1 VQQVS
6 TTLNLR
12 LAKTHNSLSYKL
24 CYQYFSKEIILTLI
38 KFLNKIV
45 IHHPKK
51 ILGLTVLLGILAF
64 PSLFYIQNDPSPHL
78 LPVSHPVRQA
88 MEQLREDYT
97 GTNPGVFIMLEAED
111 TIFKTST
118 LERIQR
124 LTEAIENLSL
134 LSQEDLTGL
143 RQLATEF
150 PAESREW
157 LQKIMPAEIRGLDDM
172 FWMEFAE
179 IRESLEEDSL
189 WLPGWDALI
198 NNIEI
203 RSAPVVDVLSMSN
216 TDNIIGTLEGLD
228 ISPLYEE
235 APETPAE
242 IKSLRSQVLA
252 NELFRNYLYSEDGKH
267 TGIFVELATDEDDS
281 ENLYAIYQA
290 LERVFE
296 ENPGEDVHYIAGFP
310 IIAATL
316 RTVIDQDTK
325 KFFPFVALLTVFFL
339 WLTFRRLIG
348 VAVPMLVVGFSILF
362 TLAIMVIF
370 EVPLNSIT
378 SALPVFLISIGVA
391 DGIHMFSEYRDN
403 RLEGQPREK
412 AVSLMLEKLALPIT
426 MTSITTAVGF
436 FSLTISDIVPI
447 LTFGIFVAIGT
458 LFAMVLSL
466 LFIPALLMVLPE
478 KKTESEDN
486 SSTNAAK
493 SRGVHQ
499 ENFMDRLFQKF
510 LEGLTAWVLRNAKLI
525 LLGALIISGFSVYG
539 LLQLNVESNLESYF
553 KADAPFVV
561 ANKAMEKMS
570 GSRTINIVIKINKEG
585 EPWKNPEN
593 LKLVEDFQIFL
604 STDQKVKRTFSL
616 VDLIKRISYAFNEN
630 RADFNRLP
638 QAVEFLESE
647 ETFEENGQSVKRSVK
662 REVSGR
668 DLVAQYLVLY
678 ENSGGDVLS
687 DVINSEYRNLN
698 LSVNISS
705 DSTSEEEKLLL
716 RIDEYA
722 AQHFPPEFSMISAGM
737 VPINVAT
744 SVEVVS
750 SQILSLCGSLLAVLL
765 MLVLIFRSFYRG
777 VIGMIPLAFTVLV
790 NFGIMGYFGV
800 NLDIGTALVSSIV
813 IGIGVDYSI
822 HYLSRMFSEVAQGAD
837 LRDAIYS
844 TVRRSGKAI
853 TSNAVTVGFGFL
865 ALSVSEFL
873 PLVTLSWM
881 IWLTL
886 NISALATMILLPALA
901 VTLPNVLKLVPSENN
916 K

>member
-1 VQQVS
+1 M
-6 TTLNLR
+6 TL
-12 LAKTHNSLSYKL
+12 
-24 CYQYFSKEIILTLI
+24 F
-38 KFLNKIV
+38 KFLERLV
-45 IHHPKK
+45 IYHPKK
-51 ILGLTVLLGILAF
+51 ILVSTVLLGMLAV
-64 PSLFYIQNDPSPHL
+64 PSLLYIQNDPSPHL
-78 LPVSHPVRQA
+78 LPISHPVRQA

-118 LERIQR
+118 LERIKS
-124 LTEAIENLSL
+124 LTEAIENLRL
-134 LSQEDLTGL
+134 LTQEDLTALQQLSTKLPGESAEQL
-143 RQLATEF
+143 R
-150 PAESREW
+150 
-157 LQKIMPAEIRGLDDM
+157 KILPNEIDGLDDM

-179 IRESLEEDSL
+179 IRESLEEETL
-189 WLPGWDALI
+189 WLPAWDALI
-198 NNIEI
+198 NNLEV
-203 RSAPVVDVLSMSN
+203 RSAPVVEVLSMAN
-216 TDNIIGTLEGLD
+216 TDDIVGTLEGLD

-235 APETPAE
+235 TPETPAE
-242 IKSLRSQVLA
+242 INRLRKQVLA
-252 NELFRNYLYSEDGKH
+252 NELFRNYLYSEDGRH

-296 ENPGEDVHYIAGFP
+296 ENPGEDLHYIAGFP

-316 RTVIDQDTK
+316 RTVIDRDTK
-325 KFFPFVALLTVFFL
+325 KFFPFVALLAVFFL
-339 WLTFRRLIG
+339 WLTFRKFIG

-403 RLEGQPREK
+403 RLEGHPREK
-412 AVSLMLEKLALPIT
+412 AVSLMLEKLALPVT

-436 FSLTISDIVPI
+436 FSLTVSDIIPI

-458 LFAMVLSL
+458 LLAMVLSL
-466 LFIPALLMVLPE
+466 VFIPALLMVLPE
-478 KKTESEDN
+478 KETESAVDSATTTAT
-486 SSTNAAK
+486 SS
-493 SRGVHQ
+493 GVHQ

-510 LEGLTAWVLRNAKLI
+510 LEGLTSWVLRNAKII
-525 LLGALIISGFSVYG
+525 LLGALIISGFSFYG
-539 LLQLNVESNLESYF
+539 LLQLKVESNLESYF

-570 GSRTINIVIKINKEG
+570 GSRTINIVIKINEEG

-593 LKLVEDFQIFL
+593 LKLVEDFQKFL
-604 STDQKVKRTFSL
+604 SAEQRVKRTFSL

-630 RADFNRLP
+630 RTDFNRLP
-638 QAVEFLESE
+638 QAVEILESE
-647 ETFEENGQSVKRSVK
+647 ETFEENGQTVKRNVK

-687 DVINSEYRNLN
+687 DVIDSEYRNLN

-705 DSTSEEEKLLL
+705 NSTTEEEKLLK
-716 RIDEYA
+716 RIDDYA
-722 AQHFPPEFSMISAGM
+722 AQHFPPQFSMTSTGM

-744 SVEVVS
+744 STEVVS
-750 SQILSLCGSLLAVLL
+750 SQILSLSGSLLAVLL

-777 VIGMIPLAFTVLV
+777 VMGMIPLVFTVLF
-790 NFGIMGYFGV
+790 NFGFMGYFGV

-822 HYLSRMFSEVAQGAD
+822 HYLSRMFSEIAQGAT
-837 LRDAIYS
+837 LQDAIAR

-901 VTLPNVLKLVPSENN
+901 VSLPNALKLRPADN
-916 K
+916 KK

>member
-1 VQQVS
+1 M
-6 TTLNLR
+6 TL
-12 LAKTHNSLSYKL
+12 
-24 CYQYFSKEIILTLI
+24 F
-38 KFLNKIV
+38 KFLERLV

-51 ILGLTVLLGILAF
+51 ILVSTVLLGMLAV
-64 PSLFYIQNDPSPHL
+64 PSLLYIQNDPSPHL
-78 LPVSHPVRQA
+78 LPISHPVRQA

-118 LERIQR
+118 LERIKS
-124 LTEAIENLSL
+124 LTEAIENLRL
-134 LSQEDLTGL
+134 LTQEDLTALQQLSTKLPGESAEKL
-143 RQLATEF
+143 R
-150 PAESREW
+150 
-157 LQKIMPAEIRGLDDM
+157 KILPNEIDGLDDM

-179 IRESLEEDSL
+179 IRESLEEETL
-189 WLPGWDALI
+189 WLPAWDALI
-198 NNIEI
+198 NNLEV
-203 RSAPVVDVLSMSN
+203 RSAPVVEVLSMAN
-216 TDNIIGTLEGLD
+216 TDDIVGTLEGLD

-235 APETPAE
+235 TPETPAE
-242 IKSLRSQVLA
+242 INRLRKQVLA
-252 NELFRNYLYSEDGKH
+252 NELFRNYLYSEDGRH

-296 ENPGEDVHYIAGFP
+296 ENPGEDLHYIAGFP

-316 RTVIDQDTK
+316 RTVIDRDTK
-325 KFFPFVALLTVFFL
+325 KFFPFVALLAVFFL
-339 WLTFRRLIG
+339 WLTFRKFIG

-403 RLEGQPREK
+403 RLEGHPREK
-412 AVSLMLEKLALPIT
+412 AVSLMLEKLALPVT

-436 FSLTISDIVPI
+436 FSLTVSDIIPI

-458 LFAMVLSL
+458 LLAMVLSL
-466 LFIPALLMVLPE
+466 VFIPALLMVLPE
-478 KKTESEDN
+478 KKTEPEVDSATTTAT
-486 SSTNAAK
+486 SS
-493 SRGVHQ
+493 GVHR

-510 LEGLTAWVLRNAKLI
+510 LEGLTSWVLRNAKII
-525 LLGALIISGFSVYG
+525 LLGALIISGFSFYG
-539 LLQLNVESNLESYF
+539 LLQLKVESNLESYF

-570 GSRTINIVIKINKEG
+570 GSRTINIVIKINEEG

-593 LKLVEDFQIFL
+593 LKLVEDFQKFL
-604 STDQKVKRTFSL
+604 SAEQRVKRTFSL

-630 RADFNRLP
+630 RTDFNRLP
-638 QAVEFLESE
+638 QAVEILESE
-647 ETFEENGQSVKRSVK
+647 ETFEENGQTVKRNVK

-687 DVINSEYRNLN
+687 DVIDSEYRNLN

-705 DSTSEEEKLLL
+705 NSTTEEEKLLK
-716 RIDEYA
+716 RIDDYA
-722 AQHFPPEFSMISAGM
+722 VQHFPPQFSMTSTGM

-744 SVEVVS
+744 STEVVS
-750 SQILSLCGSLLAVLL
+750 SQILSLSGSLLAVLL

-777 VIGMIPLAFTVLV
+777 VMGMIPLVFTVLF
-790 NFGIMGYFGV
+790 NFGFMGYFGV

-822 HYLSRMFSEVAQGAD
+822 HYLSRMFSEIAQGAT
-837 LRDAIYS
+837 LQDAIS
-844 TVRRSGKAI
+844 KTVRRSGKAI

-901 VTLPNVLKLVPSENN
+901 VSLPNALKLLPADN
-916 K
+916 KK

>member
-1 VQQVS
+1 M
-6 TTLNLR
+6 TL
-12 LAKTHNSLSYKL
+12 
-24 CYQYFSKEIILTLI
+24 F
-38 KFLNKIV
+38 KFLERLV
-45 IHHPKK
+45 IYHPKK
-51 ILGLTVLLGILAF
+51 ILVSTVLLGMLAV
-64 PSLFYIQNDPSPHL
+64 PSLLYIQNDPSPHL
-78 LPVSHPVRQA
+78 LPISHPVRQA

-118 LERIQR
+118 LERIKS
-124 LTEAIENLSL
+124 LTEAIENLRL
-134 LSQEDLTGL
+134 LTQEDLTALQQLSTKLPGESAEKL
-143 RQLATEF
+143 R
-150 PAESREW
+150 
-157 LQKIMPAEIRGLDDM
+157 KILPNEIDGLDDM

-179 IRESLEEDSL
+179 IRESLEEETL
-189 WLPGWDALI
+189 WLPAWDGLI
-198 NNIEI
+198 NNLEV
-203 RSAPVVDVLSMSN
+203 RSAPVVEVLSMAN
-216 TDNIIGTLEGLD
+216 TDDIVGTLEGLD

-235 APETPAE
+235 TPETPAE
-242 IKSLRSQVLA
+242 INRLRNQVLA
-252 NELFRNYLYSEDGKH
+252 NELFRNYLYSEDGRH

-296 ENPGEDVHYIAGFP
+296 ENPGEDLHYIAGFP

-316 RTVIDQDTK
+316 RTVIDRDTK
-325 KFFPFVALLTVFFL
+325 KFFPFVALLAVFFL
-339 WLTFRRLIG
+339 WLTFRKFIG

-403 RLEGQPREK
+403 RLEGHPREK
-412 AVSLMLEKLALPIT
+412 AVSLMLEKLALPVT

-436 FSLTISDIVPI
+436 FSLTVSDIIPI

-458 LFAMVLSL
+458 LLAMVLSL
-466 LFIPALLMVLPE
+466 VFIPALLMVLPE
-478 KKTESEDN
+478 KETESAVDSATTTAT
-486 SSTNAAK
+486 SS
-493 SRGVHQ
+493 GVHQ

-510 LEGLTAWVLRNAKLI
+510 LEGLTSWVLRNAKII
-525 LLGALIISGFSVYG
+525 LLGALIISGFSFYG
-539 LLQLNVESNLESYF
+539 LLQLKVESNLESYF

-570 GSRTINIVIKINKEG
+570 GSRTINIVIKINEEG

-593 LKLVEDFQIFL
+593 LKLVEDFQKFL
-604 STDQKVKRTFSL
+604 SAEQRVKRTFSL

-630 RADFNRLP
+630 RTDFNRLP
-638 QAVEFLESE
+638 QAVEIIESE
-647 ETFEENGQSVKRSVK
+647 ETFEENGQTVKRNVK

-687 DVINSEYRNLN
+687 DVIDSEYRNLN

-705 DSTSEEEKLLL
+705 NSTTEEEKLLK
-716 RIDEYA
+716 RIDDYA
-722 AQHFPPEFSMISAGM
+722 AQHFPPQFSMTSTGM

-744 SVEVVS
+744 STEVVS
-750 SQILSLCGSLLAVLL
+750 SQILSLSGSLLAVLL

-777 VIGMIPLAFTVLV
+777 VMGMIPLVFTVLF
-790 NFGIMGYFGV
+790 NFGFMGYFGV

-822 HYLSRMFSEVAQGAD
+822 HYLSRMFSEIAQGAT
-837 LRDAIYS
+837 LQDAIS
-844 TVRRSGKAI
+844 KTVRRSGKAI

-901 VTLPNVLKLVPSENN
+901 VSLPNALKLRPTDN
-916 K
+916 KK

>member
-1 VQQVS
+1 M
-6 TTLNLR
+6 TL
-12 LAKTHNSLSYKL
+12 
-24 CYQYFSKEIILTLI
+24 F
-38 KFLNKIV
+38 KFLERLV

-51 ILGLTVLLGILAF
+51 ILVSTVLLGMLAV
-64 PSLFYIQNDPSPHL
+64 PSLLYIQNDPSPHL
-78 LPVSHPVRQA
+78 LPISHPVRQA

-118 LERIQR
+118 LERIKS
-124 LTEAIENLSL
+124 LTEAIENLRL
-134 LSQEDLTGL
+134 LTQEDLTALQQLSTKLPGESAEQL
-143 RQLATEF
+143 R
-150 PAESREW
+150 
-157 LQKIMPAEIRGLDDM
+157 KILPNEIDGLDDM

-179 IRESLEEDSL
+179 IRESLEEETL
-189 WLPGWDALI
+189 WLPAWDALI
-198 NNIEI
+198 NNLEV
-203 RSAPVVDVLSMSN
+203 RSAPVVEVLSMAN
-216 TDNIIGTLEGLD
+216 TEDIVGTLEGLD

-235 APETPAE
+235 TPETPAE
-242 IKSLRSQVLA
+242 INRLRNQVLA
-252 NELFRNYLYSEDGKH
+252 NELFRNYLYSEDGRH

-296 ENPGEDVHYIAGFP
+296 ENPGEDLHYIAGFP

-316 RTVIDQDTK
+316 RTVIDRDTK
-325 KFFPFVALLTVFFL
+325 KFFPFVALLAVFFL
-339 WLTFRRLIG
+339 WLTFRKFIG

-362 TLAIMVIF
+362 TLAIMVVF

-403 RLEGQPREK
+403 RLEGHPREK
-412 AVSLMLEKLALPIT
+412 AVSLMLEKLALPVT

-436 FSLTISDIVPI
+436 FSLTVSDIIPI

-458 LFAMVLSL
+458 LLAMVLSL
-466 LFIPALLMVLPE
+466 VFIPALLMVLPE
-478 KKTESEDN
+478 KKTEPEVDSATTTAT
-486 SSTNAAK
+486 SS
-493 SRGVHQ
+493 GVHR

-510 LEGLTAWVLRNAKLI
+510 LEGLTSWVLRNAKII
-525 LLGALIISGFSVYG
+525 LLGAVIISGFSFYG
-539 LLQLNVESNLESYF
+539 LLQLKVESNLESYF

-570 GSRTINIVIKINKEG
+570 GSRTINIVIKINEEG

-593 LKLVEDFQIFL
+593 LKLVEDFQKFL
-604 STDQKVKRTFSL
+604 SAEQRVKRTFSL

-630 RADFNRLP
+630 RTDFNRLP
-638 QAVEFLESE
+638 QAVEIIESE
-647 ETFEENGQSVKRSVK
+647 ETFEENGQTVKRNVK

-687 DVINSEYRNLN
+687 DVIDSEYRNLN

-705 DSTSEEEKLLL
+705 NSTTEEEKLLK
-716 RIDEYA
+716 RIDDYA
-722 AQHFPPEFSMISAGM
+722 AQHFPPQFSMTSTGM

-744 SVEVVS
+744 STEVVS
-750 SQILSLCGSLLAVLL
+750 SQILSLSGSLLAVLL

-777 VIGMIPLAFTVLV
+777 VMGMIPLVFTVLF
-790 NFGIMGYFGV
+790 NFGFMGYFGV

-822 HYLSRMFSEVAQGAD
+822 HYLSRMFSEIAQGAT
-837 LRDAIYS
+837 LQDAIAR

-901 VTLPNVLKLVPSENN
+901 VSLPNALKLRPTDN
-916 K
+916 KK

>member
-1 VQQVS
+1 M
-6 TTLNLR
+6 TL
-12 LAKTHNSLSYKL
+12 
-24 CYQYFSKEIILTLI
+24 F
-38 KFLNKIV
+38 KFLERLV

-51 ILGLTVLLGILAF
+51 ILVSTVLLGILAV
-64 PSLFYIQNDPSPHL
+64 PSLLYVQNDPSPHL
-78 LPVSHPVRQA
+78 LPISHPVRQA

-118 LERIQR
+118 LERIQS
-124 LTEAIENLSL
+124 LTESIENLRL
-134 LSQEDLTGL
+134 LSQEDLTALQQLSTKFPGELAEQL
-143 RQLATEF
+143 R
-150 PAESREW
+150 
-157 LQKIMPAEIRGLDDM
+157 KILPNEIDGLDDM

-179 IRESLEEDSL
+179 IRESLEEGSL
-189 WLPGWDALI
+189 WLPAWDALI
-198 NNIEI
+198 NNLEV
-203 RSAPVVDVLSMSN
+203 RAAPVVEVLSMAN
-216 TDNIIGTLEGLD
+216 TDDIVGTLEGLD

-235 APETPAE
+235 TPETPAE

-252 NELFRNYLYSEDGKH
+252 NELFRNYLYSEDGRH

-316 RTVIDQDTK
+316 RTVIDRDTK
-325 KFFPFVALLTVFFL
+325 KFFPFVALLAVFFL
-339 WLTFRRLIG
+339 WLTFRRFIG

-412 AVSLMLEKLALPIT
+412 AVSLMLEKLALPVT

-436 FSLTISDIVPI
+436 FSLTVSDIIPI

-458 LFAMVLSL
+458 LLAMMLSL
-466 LFIPALLMVLPE
+466 VFIPALLMVLPE
-478 KKTESEDN
+478 KKTESAVDSATTTAT
-486 SSTNAAK
+486 SS
-493 SRGVHQ
+493 GMHQ
-499 ENFMDRLFQKF
+499 ENFMDRLIQKF
-510 LEGLTAWVLRNAKLI
+510 LEGLTSWVLSNAKII

-539 LLQLNVESNLESYF
+539 LLQLKVESNLESYF

-570 GSRTINIVIKINKEG
+570 GSRTINIVIKINEEG

-593 LKLVEDFQIFL
+593 LKLVEDFQKFL
-604 STDQKVKRTFSL
+604 SAEQRVKRTFSL

-630 RADFNRLP
+630 RTEFNRLP
-638 QAVEFLESE
+638 QTVEILESE
-647 ETFEENGQSVKRSVK
+647 ETFEENGQIVKRGVK
-662 REVSGR
+662 REISGR

-687 DVINSEYRNLN
+687 DVIDSEYRNLN
-698 LSVNISS
+698 LTVNISS
-705 DSTSEEEKLLL
+705 NSTIEEEKLLM

-722 AQHFPPEFSMISAGM
+722 AQHFPPQFIMISAGM

-744 SVEVVS
+744 STEVVS
-750 SQILSLCGSLLAVLL
+750 SQIFSLSGSLLAVLL
-765 MLVLIFRSFYRG
+765 MLVLIFHSFYRG
-777 VIGMIPLAFTVLV
+777 VMGMIPLAFTVLF
-790 NFGIMGYFGV
+790 NFGIMGYSGV

-822 HYLSRMFSEVAQGAD
+822 HYLSRMFSEITQGAD
-837 LRDAIYS
+837 LQDAIAS

-865 ALSVSEFL
+865 ALGVSEFL

-901 VTLPNVLKLVPSENN
+901 VTIPNVFKLGPSENKN
-916 K
+916 Y

>member
-1 VQQVS
+1 
-6 TTLNLR
+6 
-12 LAKTHNSLSYKL
+12 
-24 CYQYFSKEIILTLI
+24 
-38 KFLNKIV
+38 
-45 IHHPKK
+45 
-51 ILGLTVLLGILAF
+51 
-64 PSLFYIQNDPSPHL
+64 
-78 LPVSHPVRQA
+78 
-88 MEQLREDYT
+88 
-97 GTNPGVFIMLEAED
+97 MLEAED

-118 LERIQR
+118 LERIQS
-124 LTEAIENLSL
+124 LTESIENLRL
-134 LSQEDLTGL
+134 LSQEDLTALQQLSTKFPGELAEQL
-143 RQLATEF
+143 R
-150 PAESREW
+150 
-157 LQKIMPAEIRGLDDM
+157 KILPNEIDGLDDM

-179 IRESLEEDSL
+179 IRESLEEGSL
-189 WLPGWDALI
+189 WLPAWDALI
-198 NNIEI
+198 NNLEV
-203 RSAPVVDVLSMSN
+203 RAAPVVEVLSMA
-216 TDNIIGTLEGLD
+216 NIDDIVGTLEGLD

-235 APETPAE
+235 TPVTTAE

-252 NELFRNYLYSEDGKH
+252 NELFRNYLYSEDGRH

-316 RTVIDQDTK
+316 RTVIDRDTK
-325 KFFPFVALLTVFFL
+325 KFFPFVALLAVFFL
-339 WLTFRRLIG
+339 WLTFRRFIG

-412 AVSLMLEKLALPIT
+412 AVSLMLEKLALPVT

-436 FSLTISDIVPI
+436 FSLTVSDIIPI

-458 LFAMVLSL
+458 LLAMMLSL
-466 LFIPALLMVLPE
+466 VFIPALLMVLPE
-478 KKTESEDN
+478 KKTESAVDSATTTAT
-486 SSTNAAK
+486 SS
-493 SRGVHQ
+493 GMHQ
-499 ENFMDRLFQKF
+499 ENFMDRLIQKF
-510 LEGLTAWVLRNAKLI
+510 LEGLTSWVLSNAKII

-539 LLQLNVESNLESYF
+539 LLQLKVESNLESYF

-570 GSRTINIVIKINKEG
+570 GSRTINIVININEEG

-593 LKLVEDFQIFL
+593 LKLVEDFQKFL
-604 STDQKVKRTFSL
+604 SAEQRVKRTFSL

-630 RADFNRLP
+630 RTEFNRLP
-638 QAVEFLESE
+638 QTVEILESE
-647 ETFEENGQSVKRSVK
+647 ETFEENGQIVKRGVK
-662 REVSGR
+662 REISGR

-687 DVINSEYRNLN
+687 DVIDSEYRNLN

-705 DSTSEEEKLLL
+705 NSTIEEEKLLM

-722 AQHFPPEFSMISAGM
+722 AQHFPPQFIMISAGM

-744 SVEVVS
+744 STEVVS
-750 SQILSLCGSLLAVLL
+750 SQIFSLSGSLLAVLL
-765 MLVLIFRSFYRG
+765 MLVLIFHSFYRG
-777 VIGMIPLAFTVLV
+777 VMGMIPLAFTVLF
-790 NFGIMGYFGV
+790 NFGIMGYSGV

-822 HYLSRMFSEVAQGAD
+822 HYLSRMFSEITQGAD
-837 LRDAIYS
+837 LQDAIAS

-865 ALSVSEFL
+865 ALGVSEFL

-901 VTLPNVLKLVPSENN
+901 VTIPNVLKLGPSENKN
-916 K
+916 Y

>member
-1 VQQVS
+1 M
-6 TTLNLR
+6 TL
-12 LAKTHNSLSYKL
+12 
-24 CYQYFSKEIILTLI
+24 F
-38 KFLNKIV
+38 KFLERLV
-45 IHHPKK
+45 IYHPKK
-51 ILGLTVLLGILAF
+51 ILVSTVLLGMLAV
-64 PSLFYIQNDPSPHL
+64 PSLLYIQNDPSPHL
-78 LPVSHPVRQA
+78 LPISHPVRQA

-118 LERIQR
+118 LERIKS
-124 LTEAIENLSL
+124 LTEAIENLRL
-134 LSQEDLTGL
+134 LTQEDLTALQQLSTKLPGESAEKL
-143 RQLATEF
+143 R
-150 PAESREW
+150 
-157 LQKIMPAEIRGLDDM
+157 KILPNEIDGLDDM

-189 WLPGWDALI
+189 WLPAWDALI
-198 NNIEI
+198 NNLEV
-203 RSAPVVDVLSMSN
+203 RSAPVVEVLSMAN
-216 TDNIIGTLEGLD
+216 TDDIVGTLEGLD

-235 APETPAE
+235 TPETPAE
-242 IKSLRSQVLA
+242 INRLRKQVLA
-252 NELFRNYLYSEDGKH
+252 NELFRNYLYSEDGRH

-296 ENPGEDVHYIAGFP
+296 ENPGEDLHYIAGFP

-316 RTVIDQDTK
+316 RTVIDRDTK
-325 KFFPFVALLTVFFL
+325 KFFPFVALLAVFFL
-339 WLTFRRLIG
+339 WLTFRKFIG

-403 RLEGQPREK
+403 RLEGHPREK
-412 AVSLMLEKLALPIT
+412 AVSLMLEKLALPVT

-436 FSLTISDIVPI
+436 FSLTVSDIIPI

-458 LFAMVLSL
+458 LLAMVLSL
-466 LFIPALLMVLPE
+466 VFIPALLMVLPE
-478 KKTESEDN
+478 KETESAVDSATTTAT
-486 SSTNAAK
+486 SS
-493 SRGVHQ
+493 GVHQ

-510 LEGLTAWVLRNAKLI
+510 LEGLTSWVLRNAKII
-525 LLGALIISGFSVYG
+525 LLGALIISGFSFYG
-539 LLQLNVESNLESYF
+539 LLQLKVESNLESYF

-570 GSRTINIVIKINKEG
+570 GSRTINIVIKINEEG

-593 LKLVEDFQIFL
+593 LKLVEDFQKFL
-604 STDQKVKRTFSL
+604 SAEQRVKRTFSL

-630 RADFNRLP
+630 RTDFNRLP
-638 QAVEFLESE
+638 QAVEILESE
-647 ETFEENGQSVKRSVK
+647 ETFEENGQTVKRNVK

-687 DVINSEYRNLN
+687 DVIDSEYRNLN

-705 DSTSEEEKLLL
+705 NSTTEEEKLLK
-716 RIDEYA
+716 RIDDYA
-722 AQHFPPEFSMISAGM
+722 AQHFPPQFSMTSTGM

-744 SVEVVS
+744 STEVVS
-750 SQILSLCGSLLAVLL
+750 SQILSLSGSLLAVLL

-777 VIGMIPLAFTVLV
+777 VMGMIPLVFTVLF
-790 NFGIMGYFGV
+790 NFGFMGYFGV

-822 HYLSRMFSEVAQGAD
+822 HYLSRMFSEIAQGAT
-837 LRDAIYS
+837 LQDAIAR

-901 VTLPNVLKLVPSENN
+901 VSLPNALKLLPADN
-916 K
+916 KK

>member
-1 VQQVS
+1 M
-6 TTLNLR
+6 TL
-12 LAKTHNSLSYKL
+12 
-24 CYQYFSKEIILTLI
+24 F
-38 KFLNKIV
+38 KFLERLV

-51 ILGLTVLLGILAF
+51 ILVSTVLLGMLAV
-64 PSLFYIQNDPSPHL
+64 PSLLYIQNDPSPHL
-78 LPVSHPVRQA
+78 LPISHPVRQA

-118 LERIQR
+118 LERIKS
-124 LTEAIENLSL
+124 LTEAIENLRL
-134 LSQEDLTGL
+134 LTQEDLTALQQLSTKLPGESAEQL
-143 RQLATEF
+143 R
-150 PAESREW
+150 
-157 LQKIMPAEIRGLDDM
+157 KILPNEIDGLDDM

-189 WLPGWDALI
+189 WLPAWDALI
-198 NNIEI
+198 NNLEV
-203 RSAPVVDVLSMSN
+203 RSAPVVEVLSMAN
-216 TDNIIGTLEGLD
+216 TDDIVGTLEGLD

-235 APETPAE
+235 TPETPAE
-242 IKSLRSQVLA
+242 INRLRNQVLA
-252 NELFRNYLYSEDGKH
+252 NELFRNYLYSEDGRH

-296 ENPGEDVHYIAGFP
+296 ENPGEDLHYIAGFP

-316 RTVIDQDTK
+316 RTVIDRDTK
-325 KFFPFVALLTVFFL
+325 KFFPFVALLAVFFL
-339 WLTFRRLIG
+339 WLTFRKFIG

-403 RLEGQPREK
+403 RLEGHPREK
-412 AVSLMLEKLALPIT
+412 AVSLMLEKLALPVT

-436 FSLTISDIVPI
+436 FSLTVSDIIPI

-458 LFAMVLSL
+458 LLAMVLSL
-466 LFIPALLMVLPE
+466 VFIPALLMVLPE
-478 KKTESEDN
+478 KETESAVDSATTTAT
-486 SSTNAAK
+486 SS
-493 SRGVHQ
+493 GVHQ

-510 LEGLTAWVLRNAKLI
+510 LEGLTSWVLRNAKII
-525 LLGALIISGFSVYG
+525 LLGALIISGFSFYG
-539 LLQLNVESNLESYF
+539 LLQLKVESNLESYF

-570 GSRTINIVIKINKEG
+570 GSRTINIVIKINEEG

-593 LKLVEDFQIFL
+593 LKLVEDFQKFL
-604 STDQKVKRTFSL
+604 SAEQRVKRTFSL

-630 RADFNRLP
+630 RTDFNRLP
-638 QAVEFLESE
+638 QAVEILESE
-647 ETFEENGQSVKRSVK
+647 ETFEENGQTVKRNVK

-687 DVINSEYRNLN
+687 DVIDSEYRNLN

-705 DSTSEEEKLLL
+705 NSTTEEEKLLK
-716 RIDEYA
+716 RIDDYA
-722 AQHFPPEFSMISAGM
+722 AQHFPPQFSMTSTGM

-744 SVEVVS
+744 STEVVS
-750 SQILSLCGSLLAVLL
+750 SQILSLSGSLLAVLL

-777 VIGMIPLAFTVLV
+777 VMGMIPLVFTVLF
-790 NFGIMGYFGV
+790 NFGFMGYFGV

-822 HYLSRMFSEVAQGAD
+822 HYLSRMFSEIAQGAT
-837 LRDAIYS
+837 LQDAIAR

-901 VTLPNVLKLVPSENN
+901 VSLPNALKLRPADN
-916 K
+916 KK

>member
-1 VQQVS
+1 M
-6 TTLNLR
+6 TL
-12 LAKTHNSLSYKL
+12 
-24 CYQYFSKEIILTLI
+24 F
-38 KFLNKIV
+38 KFLERLV
-45 IHHPKK
+45 IYHPKK
-51 ILGLTVLLGILAF
+51 ILVSTVLLGMLAV
-64 PSLFYIQNDPSPHL
+64 PSLLYIQNDPSPHL
-78 LPVSHPVRQA
+78 LPISHPVRQA

-118 LERIQR
+118 LERIKS
-124 LTEAIENLSL
+124 LTEAIENLRL
-134 LSQEDLTGL
+134 LTQEDLTALQQLSTKLPGESAEQL
-143 RQLATEF
+143 R
-150 PAESREW
+150 
-157 LQKIMPAEIRGLDDM
+157 KILPNEIDGLDDM

-189 WLPGWDALI
+189 WLPAWDALI
-198 NNIEI
+198 NNLEV
-203 RSAPVVDVLSMSN
+203 RSAPVVEVLSMAN
-216 TDNIIGTLEGLD
+216 TDDIVGTLEGLD

-235 APETPAE
+235 TPETPAE
-242 IKSLRSQVLA
+242 INRLRKQVLA
-252 NELFRNYLYSEDGKH
+252 NELFRNYLYSEDGRH

-296 ENPGEDVHYIAGFP
+296 ENPGEDLHYIAGFP

-316 RTVIDQDTK
+316 RTVIDRDTK
-325 KFFPFVALLTVFFL
+325 KFFPFVALLAVFFL
-339 WLTFRRLIG
+339 WLTFRKFIG

-403 RLEGQPREK
+403 RLEGHPREK
-412 AVSLMLEKLALPIT
+412 AVSLMLEKLALPVT

-436 FSLTISDIVPI
+436 FSLTVSDIIPI

-458 LFAMVLSL
+458 LLAMVLSL
-466 LFIPALLMVLPE
+466 VFIPALLMVLPE
-478 KKTESEDN
+478 KETESAVDSATTTAT
-486 SSTNAAK
+486 SS
-493 SRGVHQ
+493 GVHQ

-510 LEGLTAWVLRNAKLI
+510 LEGLTSWVLRNAKII
-525 LLGALIISGFSVYG
+525 LLGALIISGFSFYG
-539 LLQLNVESNLESYF
+539 LLQLKVESNLESYF

-570 GSRTINIVIKINKEG
+570 GSRTINIVIKINEEG

-593 LKLVEDFQIFL
+593 LKLVEDFQKFL
-604 STDQKVKRTFSL
+604 SAEQRVKRTFSL

-630 RADFNRLP
+630 RTDFNRLP
-638 QAVEFLESE
+638 QAVEILESE
-647 ETFEENGQSVKRSVK
+647 ETFEENGQTVKRNVK

-687 DVINSEYRNLN
+687 DVIDSEYRNLN

-705 DSTSEEEKLLL
+705 NSTTEEEKLLK
-716 RIDEYA
+716 RIDDYA
-722 AQHFPPEFSMISAGM
+722 AQHFPPQFSMTSTGM

-744 SVEVVS
+744 STEVVS
-750 SQILSLCGSLLAVLL
+750 SQILSLSGSLLAVLL

-777 VIGMIPLAFTVLV
+777 VMGMIPLVFTVLF
-790 NFGIMGYFGV
+790 NFGFMGYFGV

-822 HYLSRMFSEVAQGAD
+822 HYLSRMFSEIAQGAT
-837 LRDAIYS
+837 LQDAIAR

-901 VTLPNVLKLVPSENN
+901 VSLPNALKLRPADN
-916 K
+916 KK

>member
-1 VQQVS
+1 M
-6 TTLNLR
+6 TL
-12 LAKTHNSLSYKL
+12 
-24 CYQYFSKEIILTLI
+24 F
-38 KFLNKIV
+38 KFLERLV

-51 ILGLTVLLGILAF
+51 ILVSTVLLGILAV
-64 PSLFYIQNDPSPHL
+64 PSLLYVQNDPSPHL
-78 LPVSHPVRQA
+78 LPISHPVRQA

-118 LERIQR
+118 LERIQS
-124 LTEAIENLSL
+124 LTESIENLRL
-134 LSQEDLTGL
+134 LSQEDLTALQQLSTKFPGELAEQL
-143 RQLATEF
+143 R
-150 PAESREW
+150 
-157 LQKIMPAEIRGLDDM
+157 KILPNEIDGLDDM

-179 IRESLEEDSL
+179 IRESLEEGSL
-189 WLPGWDALI
+189 WLPAWDALI
-198 NNIEI
+198 NNLEV
-203 RSAPVVDVLSMSN
+203 RAAPVVEVLSMAN
-216 TDNIIGTLEGLD
+216 TDDIVGTLEGLD

-235 APETPAE
+235 TPVTTAE

-252 NELFRNYLYSEDGKH
+252 NELFRNYLYSEDGRH

-281 ENLYAIYQA
+281 ENLYAIYLA

-296 ENPGEDVHYIAGFP
+296 ENPGEDIHYIAGFP

-316 RTVIDQDTK
+316 RTVIDRDTK
-325 KFFPFVALLTVFFL
+325 KFFPFVALLAVFFL
-339 WLTFRRLIG
+339 WLTFRGFIG

-412 AVSLMLEKLALPIT
+412 AVSLMLEKLALPVT

-436 FSLTISDIVPI
+436 FSLTVSDIIPI

-458 LFAMVLSL
+458 LLAMMLSL
-466 LFIPALLMVLPE
+466 VFIPALLMVLPE
-478 KKTESEDN
+478 KKTESAVDSATTTAT
-486 SSTNAAK
+486 SS
-493 SRGVHQ
+493 GMHQ
-499 ENFMDRLFQKF
+499 ENFMDRLIQKF
-510 LEGLTAWVLRNAKLI
+510 LEGLTSWVLSNAKII
-525 LLGALIISGFSVYG
+525 LLGTLIISGFSVYG
-539 LLQLNVESNLESYF
+539 LLQLKVESNLESYF

-570 GSRTINIVIKINKEG
+570 GSRTINIVIKINEEG

-593 LKLVEDFQIFL
+593 LKLVEDFQNFL
-604 STDQKVKRTFSL
+604 SAEQRVKRTFSL

-630 RADFNRLP
+630 RTEFNRLP
-638 QAVEFLESE
+638 QTVEILESE
-647 ETFEENGQSVKRSVK
+647 ETFEENGQIVKRGVK
-662 REVSGR
+662 REISGR

-687 DVINSEYRNLN
+687 DVIDSEYRNLN

-705 DSTSEEEKLLL
+705 NSTIEEEKLLM

-722 AQHFPPEFSMISAGM
+722 AQHFPPQFIMISAGM

-744 SVEVVS
+744 STEVVS
-750 SQILSLCGSLLAVLL
+750 SQILSLSGSLLAVLL
-765 MLVLIFRSFYRG
+765 MLVLIFHSFYRG
-777 VIGMIPLAFTVLV
+777 VMGMIPLAFTVLF
-790 NFGIMGYFGV
+790 NFGIMGYSGV

-822 HYLSRMFSEVAQGAD
+822 HYLSRMFSEITQGAD
-837 LRDAIYS
+837 LQDAIAS

-865 ALSVSEFL
+865 ALGVSEFL

-901 VTLPNVLKLVPSENN
+901 VTIPNVFKLGPSENKN
-916 K
+916 Y

>member
-1 VQQVS
+1 M
-6 TTLNLR
+6 TL
-12 LAKTHNSLSYKL
+12 
-24 CYQYFSKEIILTLI
+24 F
-38 KFLNKIV
+38 KFLERLV

-51 ILGLTVLLGILAF
+51 ILVSTVLLGILAV
-64 PSLFYIQNDPSPHL
+64 PSLLYVQNDPSPHL
-78 LPVSHPVRQA
+78 LPISHPVRQA

-118 LERIQR
+118 LERIQS
-124 LTEAIENLSL
+124 LTESIENLRL
-134 LSQEDLTGL
+134 LSQEDLTALQQLSTKFPGELAEQL
-143 RQLATEF
+143 R
-150 PAESREW
+150 
-157 LQKIMPAEIRGLDDM
+157 KILPNEIDGLDDM

-179 IRESLEEDSL
+179 IRESLEEGSL
-189 WLPGWDALI
+189 WLPAWDALI
-198 NNIEI
+198 NNLEV
-203 RSAPVVDVLSMSN
+203 RAAPVVEVLSMAN
-216 TDNIIGTLEGLD
+216 TDDIVGTLEGLD

-235 APETPAE
+235 TPETPAE

-252 NELFRNYLYSEDGKH
+252 NELFRNYLYSEDGRH

-281 ENLYAIYQA
+281 ENLYAIYLA

-296 ENPGEDVHYIAGFP
+296 ENPGEDIHYIAGFP

-316 RTVIDQDTK
+316 RTVIDRDTK
-325 KFFPFVALLTVFFL
+325 KFFPFVALLAVFFL
-339 WLTFRRLIG
+339 WLTFRGFIG

-412 AVSLMLEKLALPIT
+412 AVSLMLEKLALPVT

-436 FSLTISDIVPI
+436 FSLTVSDIIPI

-458 LFAMVLSL
+458 LLAMMLSL
-466 LFIPALLMVLPE
+466 VFIPALLMVLPE
-478 KKTESEDN
+478 KKTESAVDSATTTAT
-486 SSTNAAK
+486 SS
-493 SRGVHQ
+493 GMHQ
-499 ENFMDRLFQKF
+499 ENFMDRLIQKF
-510 LEGLTAWVLRNAKLI
+510 LEGLTSWVLSNAKII

-539 LLQLNVESNLESYF
+539 LLQLKVESNLESYF

-570 GSRTINIVIKINKEG
+570 GSRTINIVIKINEEG

-593 LKLVEDFQIFL
+593 LKLVEDFQKFL
-604 STDQKVKRTFSL
+604 SAEQRVKRTFSL

-630 RADFNRLP
+630 RTEFNRLP
-638 QAVEFLESE
+638 QTVEILESE
-647 ETFEENGQSVKRSVK
+647 ETFEENGQIVKRGVK
-662 REVSGR
+662 REISGR

-687 DVINSEYRNLN
+687 DVIDSEYRNLN
-698 LSVNISS
+698 LTVNISS
-705 DSTSEEEKLLL
+705 NSTIEEEKLLM

-722 AQHFPPEFSMISAGM
+722 AQHFPPQFIMISAGM

-744 SVEVVS
+744 STEVVS
-750 SQILSLCGSLLAVLL
+750 SQILSLSGSLLAVLL
-765 MLVLIFRSFYRG
+765 MLVLIFHSFYRG
-777 VIGMIPLAFTVLV
+777 VMGMIPLAFTVLF
-790 NFGIMGYFGV
+790 NFGIMGYSGV

-822 HYLSRMFSEVAQGAD
+822 HYLSRMFSEITQGAD
-837 LRDAIYS
+837 LQDAIAS

-865 ALSVSEFL
+865 ALGVSEFL

-901 VTLPNVLKLVPSENN
+901 VTIPNVFKLGPSENKN
-916 K
+916 Y

>member
-1 VQQVS
+1 M
-6 TTLNLR
+6 TL
-12 LAKTHNSLSYKL
+12 
-24 CYQYFSKEIILTLI
+24 F
-38 KFLNKIV
+38 KFLERLV

-51 ILGLTVLLGILAF
+51 ILVSTVLLGMLAV
-64 PSLFYIQNDPSPHL
+64 PSLLYIQNDPSPHL
-78 LPVSHPVRQA
+78 LPISHPVRQA

-118 LERIQR
+118 LERIKS
-124 LTEAIENLSL
+124 LTEAIENLRL
-134 LSQEDLTGL
+134 LTQEDLTALQQLSTKLPGESAEKL
-143 RQLATEF
+143 R
-150 PAESREW
+150 
-157 LQKIMPAEIRGLDDM
+157 KILPNEIDGLDDM

-189 WLPGWDALI
+189 WLPAWDALI
-198 NNIEI
+198 NNLEV
-203 RSAPVVDVLSMSN
+203 RSAPVVEVLSMAN
-216 TDNIIGTLEGLD
+216 TDDIVGTLEGLD

-235 APETPAE
+235 TPETPAE
-242 IKSLRSQVLA
+242 INRLRKQVLA
-252 NELFRNYLYSEDGKH
+252 NELFRNYLYSEDGRH

-296 ENPGEDVHYIAGFP
+296 ENPGEDLHYIAGFP

-316 RTVIDQDTK
+316 RTVIDRDTK
-325 KFFPFVALLTVFFL
+325 KFFPFVALLAVFFL
-339 WLTFRRLIG
+339 WLTFRKFIG

-403 RLEGQPREK
+403 RLEGHPREK
-412 AVSLMLEKLALPIT
+412 AVSLMLEKLALPVT

-436 FSLTISDIVPI
+436 FSLTVSDIIPI

-458 LFAMVLSL
+458 LLAMVLSL
-466 LFIPALLMVLPE
+466 VFIPALLMVLPE
-478 KKTESEDN
+478 KETESAVDSATTTAT
-486 SSTNAAK
+486 SS
-493 SRGVHQ
+493 GVHQ

-510 LEGLTAWVLRNAKLI
+510 LEGLTSWVLRNAKII
-525 LLGALIISGFSVYG
+525 LLGALIISGFSFYG
-539 LLQLNVESNLESYF
+539 LLQLKVESNLESYF

-570 GSRTINIVIKINKEG
+570 GSRTINIVIKINEEG

-593 LKLVEDFQIFL
+593 LKLVEDFQKFL
-604 STDQKVKRTFSL
+604 SAEQRVKRTFSL

-630 RADFNRLP
+630 RTDFNRLP
-638 QAVEFLESE
+638 QAVEILESE
-647 ETFEENGQSVKRSVK
+647 ETFEENGQTVKRNVK

-687 DVINSEYRNLN
+687 DVIDSEYRNLN

-705 DSTSEEEKLLL
+705 NSTTEEEKLLK
-716 RIDEYA
+716 RIDDYA
-722 AQHFPPEFSMISAGM
+722 AQHFPPQFSMTSTGM

-744 SVEVVS
+744 STEVVS
-750 SQILSLCGSLLAVLL
+750 SQILSLSGSLLAVLL

-777 VIGMIPLAFTVLV
+777 VMGMIPLVFTVLF
-790 NFGIMGYFGV
+790 NFGFMGYFGV

-822 HYLSRMFSEVAQGAD
+822 HYLSRMFSEIAQGAT
-837 LRDAIYS
+837 LQDAIAR

-901 VTLPNVLKLVPSENN
+901 VSLPNALKLLPADN
-916 K
+916 KK

>member
-1 VQQVS
+1 M
-6 TTLNLR
+6 TL
-12 LAKTHNSLSYKL
+12 
-24 CYQYFSKEIILTLI
+24 F
-38 KFLNKIV
+38 KFLERLV

-51 ILGLTVLLGILAF
+51 ILVSTVLLGMLAV
-64 PSLFYIQNDPSPHL
+64 PSLLYIQNDPSPHL
-78 LPVSHPVRQA
+78 LPISHPVRQA

-118 LERIQR
+118 LERIKS
-124 LTEAIENLSL
+124 LTEAIENLRL
-134 LSQEDLTGL
+134 LTQEDLTALQQLSTKLPGESAEQL
-143 RQLATEF
+143 R
-150 PAESREW
+150 
-157 LQKIMPAEIRGLDDM
+157 KILPNEIDGLDDM

-189 WLPGWDALI
+189 WLPAWDALI
-198 NNIEI
+198 NNLEV
-203 RSAPVVDVLSMSN
+203 RSAPVVEVLSMAN
-216 TDNIIGTLEGLD
+216 TDDIVGTLEGLD

-235 APETPAE
+235 TPETPAE
-242 IKSLRSQVLA
+242 INRLRKQVLA
-252 NELFRNYLYSEDGKH
+252 NELFRNYLYSEDGRH

-296 ENPGEDVHYIAGFP
+296 ENPGEDLHYIAGFP

-316 RTVIDQDTK
+316 RTVIDRDTK
-325 KFFPFVALLTVFFL
+325 KFFPFVALLAVFFL
-339 WLTFRRLIG
+339 WLTFRKFIG

-403 RLEGQPREK
+403 RLEGHPREK
-412 AVSLMLEKLALPIT
+412 AVSLMLEKLALPVT

-436 FSLTISDIVPI
+436 FSLTVSDIIPI

-458 LFAMVLSL
+458 LLAMVLSL
-466 LFIPALLMVLPE
+466 VFIPALLMVLPE
-478 KKTESEDN
+478 KETESAVDSATTTAT
-486 SSTNAAK
+486 SS
-493 SRGVHQ
+493 GVHQ

-510 LEGLTAWVLRNAKLI
+510 LEGLTSWVLRNAKII
-525 LLGALIISGFSVYG
+525 LLGALIISGFSFYG
-539 LLQLNVESNLESYF
+539 LLQLKVESNLESYF

-570 GSRTINIVIKINKEG
+570 GSRTINIVIKINEEG

-593 LKLVEDFQIFL
+593 LKLVEDFQKFL
-604 STDQKVKRTFSL
+604 SAEQRVKRTFSL

-630 RADFNRLP
+630 RTDFNRLP
-638 QAVEFLESE
+638 QAVEILESE
-647 ETFEENGQSVKRSVK
+647 ETFEENGQTVKRNVK

-687 DVINSEYRNLN
+687 DVIDSEYRNLN

-705 DSTSEEEKLLL
+705 NSTTEEEKLLK
-716 RIDEYA
+716 RIDDYA
-722 AQHFPPEFSMISAGM
+722 AQHFPPQFSMTSTGM

-744 SVEVVS
+744 STEVVS
-750 SQILSLCGSLLAVLL
+750 SQILSLSGSLLAVLL

-777 VIGMIPLAFTVLV
+777 VMGMIPLVFTVLF
-790 NFGIMGYFGV
+790 NFGFMGYFGV

-822 HYLSRMFSEVAQGAD
+822 HYLSRMFSEIAQGAT
-837 LRDAIYS
+837 LQDAIAR

-901 VTLPNVLKLVPSENN
+901 VSLPNALKLRPTDN
-916 K
+916 KK

>member
-1 VQQVS
+1 M
-6 TTLNLR
+6 TL
-12 LAKTHNSLSYKL
+12 
-24 CYQYFSKEIILTLI
+24 F
-38 KFLNKIV
+38 KFLERLV

-51 ILGLTVLLGILAF
+51 ILVSTVLLGILAV
-64 PSLFYIQNDPSPHL
+64 PSLLYVQNDPSPHL
-78 LPVSHPVRQA
+78 LPISHPVRQA

-118 LERIQR
+118 LERIQS
-124 LTEAIENLSL
+124 LTESIENLRL
-134 LSQEDLTGL
+134 LSQEDLTALQQLSTKFPGELAEQL
-143 RQLATEF
+143 R
-150 PAESREW
+150 
-157 LQKIMPAEIRGLDDM
+157 KILPNEIDGLDDM

-179 IRESLEEDSL
+179 IRESLEEGSL
-189 WLPGWDALI
+189 WLPAWDALI
-198 NNIEI
+198 NNLEV
-203 RSAPVVDVLSMSN
+203 RAAPVVEVLSMAN
-216 TDNIIGTLEGLD
+216 TDDIVGTLEGLD

-235 APETPAE
+235 TPETPAE

-252 NELFRNYLYSEDGKH
+252 NELFRNYLYSEDGRH

-316 RTVIDQDTK
+316 RTVIDRDTK
-325 KFFPFVALLTVFFL
+325 KFFPFVALLAVFFL
-339 WLTFRRLIG
+339 WLTFRRFIG

-412 AVSLMLEKLALPIT
+412 AVSLMLEKLALPVT

-436 FSLTISDIVPI
+436 FSLTVSDIIPI

-458 LFAMVLSL
+458 LLAMMLSL
-466 LFIPALLMVLPE
+466 VFIPALLMVLPE
-478 KKTESEDN
+478 KKTESAVDSATTTAT
-486 SSTNAAK
+486 SS
-493 SRGVHQ
+493 GMHQ
-499 ENFMDRLFQKF
+499 ENFMDRLIQKF
-510 LEGLTAWVLRNAKLI
+510 LEGLTSWVLSNAKII

-539 LLQLNVESNLESYF
+539 LLQLKVESNLESYF

-570 GSRTINIVIKINKEG
+570 GSRTINIVIKINEEG

-593 LKLVEDFQIFL
+593 LKLVEDFQKFL
-604 STDQKVKRTFSL
+604 SAEQRVKRTFSL

-630 RADFNRLP
+630 RTEFNRLP
-638 QAVEFLESE
+638 QTVEILESE
-647 ETFEENGQSVKRSVK
+647 ETFEENGQIVKRGVK
-662 REVSGR
+662 REISGR

-687 DVINSEYRNLN
+687 DVIDSEYRNLN

-705 DSTSEEEKLLL
+705 NSTIEEEKLLM

-722 AQHFPPEFSMISAGM
+722 AQHFPPQFIMISAGM

-744 SVEVVS
+744 STEVVS
-750 SQILSLCGSLLAVLL
+750 SQILSLSGSLLAVLL
-765 MLVLIFRSFYRG
+765 MLVLIFHSFYRG
-777 VIGMIPLAFTVLV
+777 VMGMIPLAFTVLF
-790 NFGIMGYFGV
+790 NFGIMGYSGV

-822 HYLSRMFSEVAQGAD
+822 HYLSRMFSEITQGAD
-837 LRDAIYS
+837 LQDAIAS

-865 ALSVSEFL
+865 ALGVSEFL

-901 VTLPNVLKLVPSENN
+901 VTIPNVLKLGPSENKN
-916 K
+916 Y

>member
-1 VQQVS
+1 M
-6 TTLNLR
+6 TL
-12 LAKTHNSLSYKL
+12 
-24 CYQYFSKEIILTLI
+24 F
-38 KFLNKIV
+38 KFLERLV

-51 ILGLTVLLGILAF
+51 ILVSTVLLGILAV
-64 PSLFYIQNDPSPHL
+64 PSLLYVQNDPSPHL
-78 LPVSHPVRQA
+78 LPISHPVRQA

-118 LERIQR
+118 LERIQS
-124 LTEAIENLSL
+124 LTESIENLRL
-134 LSQEDLTGL
+134 LSQEDLTALQQLSTKFPGELAEQL
-143 RQLATEF
+143 R
-150 PAESREW
+150 
-157 LQKIMPAEIRGLDDM
+157 KILPNEIDGLDDM

-179 IRESLEEDSL
+179 IRESLEEGSL
-189 WLPGWDALI
+189 WLPAWDALI
-198 NNIEI
+198 NNLEV
-203 RSAPVVDVLSMSN
+203 RAAPVVEVLSMAN
-216 TDNIIGTLEGLD
+216 TDDIVGTLEGLD

-235 APETPAE
+235 TPETPAE

-252 NELFRNYLYSEDGKH
+252 NELFRNYLYSEDGRH

-296 ENPGEDVHYIAGFP
+296 ENPGEDIHYIAGFP

-316 RTVIDQDTK
+316 RTVIDRDTK
-325 KFFPFVALLTVFFL
+325 KFFPFVALLAVFFL
-339 WLTFRRLIG
+339 WLTFRGFIG
-348 VAVPMLVVGFSILF
+348 VVVPMLVVGFSILF

-412 AVSLMLEKLALPIT
+412 AVSLMLEKLALPVT

-436 FSLTISDIVPI
+436 FSLTVSDIIPI

-458 LFAMVLSL
+458 LLAMMLSL
-466 LFIPALLMVLPE
+466 VFIPALLMVLPE
-478 KKTESEDN
+478 KKTEFAVDSATTTA
-486 SSTNAAK
+486 SS
-493 SRGVHQ
+493 SGMHQ
-499 ENFMDRLFQKF
+499 ENFMDRLIQKF
-510 LEGLTAWVLRNAKLI
+510 LEGLTSWVLINAKII

-539 LLQLNVESNLESYF
+539 LLQLKVESNLESYF

-570 GSRTINIVIKINKEG
+570 GSRTINIVIKINEEG

-593 LKLVEDFQIFL
+593 LKLVEDFQKFL
-604 STDQKVKRTFSL
+604 SAEQRVKRTFSL

-630 RADFNRLP
+630 RTEFNRLP
-638 QAVEFLESE
+638 QTVEILESE
-647 ETFEENGQSVKRSVK
+647 ETFEENGQIVKRGVK
-662 REVSGR
+662 REISGR

-687 DVINSEYRNLN
+687 DVIDSEYRNLN
-698 LSVNISS
+698 LTVNISS
-705 DSTSEEEKLLL
+705 NSTIEEEKLLM

-722 AQHFPPEFSMISAGM
+722 AQHFPPQFIMISAGM

-744 SVEVVS
+744 STEVVS
-750 SQILSLCGSLLAVLL
+750 SQILSLSGSLLAVLL
-765 MLVLIFRSFYRG
+765 MLVLIFHSFYRG
-777 VIGMIPLAFTVLV
+777 VMGMIPLAFTVLF
-790 NFGIMGYFGV
+790 NFGIMGYSGV

-822 HYLSRMFSEVAQGAD
+822 HYLSRMFSEITQGAD
-837 LRDAIYS
+837 LQDAIAS

-865 ALSVSEFL
+865 ALGVSEFL

-901 VTLPNVLKLVPSENN
+901 VTIPNVFKLGPSENKN
-916 K
+916 Y

>member
-1 VQQVS
+1 M
-6 TTLNLR
+6 TL
-12 LAKTHNSLSYKL
+12 
-24 CYQYFSKEIILTLI
+24 F
-38 KFLNKIV
+38 KFLERLV

-51 ILGLTVLLGILAF
+51 ILVSTVLLGMLAV
-64 PSLFYIQNDPSPHL
+64 PSLLYIQNDPSPHL
-78 LPVSHPVRQA
+78 LPISHPVRQA

-118 LERIQR
+118 LERIKS
-124 LTEAIENLSL
+124 LTEAIENLRL
-134 LSQEDLTGL
+134 LTQEDLTALQQLSTKLPGESAEQL
-143 RQLATEF
+143 R
-150 PAESREW
+150 
-157 LQKIMPAEIRGLDDM
+157 KILPNEIDGLDDM

-189 WLPGWDALI
+189 WLPAWDALI
-198 NNIEI
+198 NNLEV
-203 RSAPVVDVLSMSN
+203 RSAPVVEVLSMAN
-216 TDNIIGTLEGLD
+216 TDDIVGTLEGLD

-235 APETPAE
+235 TPETPAE
-242 IKSLRSQVLA
+242 INRLRNQVLA
-252 NELFRNYLYSEDGKH
+252 NELFRNYLYSEDGRH

-296 ENPGEDVHYIAGFP
+296 ENPGEDLHYIAGFP

-316 RTVIDQDTK
+316 RTVIDRDTK
-325 KFFPFVALLTVFFL
+325 KFFPFVALLAVFFL
-339 WLTFRRLIG
+339 WLTFRKFIG

-362 TLAIMVIF
+362 TLAIMVVF

-403 RLEGQPREK
+403 RLEGHPREK
-412 AVSLMLEKLALPIT
+412 AVSLMLEKLALPVT

-436 FSLTISDIVPI
+436 FSLTVSDIIPI

-458 LFAMVLSL
+458 LLAMVLSL
-466 LFIPALLMVLPE
+466 VFIPALLMVLPE
-478 KKTESEDN
+478 KETESAVDSATTTAT
-486 SSTNAAK
+486 SS
-493 SRGVHQ
+493 GVHK

-510 LEGLTAWVLRNAKLI
+510 LEGLTSWVLRNAKII
-525 LLGALIISGFSVYG
+525 LLGALIISGFSFYG
-539 LLQLNVESNLESYF
+539 LLQLKVESNLESYF

-570 GSRTINIVIKINKEG
+570 GSRTINIVIKINEEG

-604 STDQKVKRTFSL
+604 SAEQRVKRTFSL

-630 RADFNRLP
+630 RTDFNRLP
-638 QAVEFLESE
+638 QAVEILESE
-647 ETFEENGQSVKRSVK
+647 ETFEENGQTVKRNVK

-687 DVINSEYRNLN
+687 DVIDSEYRNLN

-705 DSTSEEEKLLL
+705 NSTTEEEKLLK
-716 RIDEYA
+716 RIDDYA
-722 AQHFPPEFSMISAGM
+722 AQHFPPQFSMTSTGM

-744 SVEVVS
+744 STEVVS
-750 SQILSLCGSLLAVLL
+750 SQILSLSGSLLAVLL

-777 VIGMIPLAFTVLV
+777 VMGMIPLVFTVLF
-790 NFGIMGYFGV
+790 NFGFMGYFGV

-822 HYLSRMFSEVAQGAD
+822 HYLSRMFSEIAQGAT
-837 LRDAIYS
+837 LQDAIAR

-901 VTLPNVLKLVPSENN
+901 VSLPNALKLRPADN
-916 K
+916 KK

>member
-1 VQQVS
+1 
-6 TTLNLR
+6 
-12 LAKTHNSLSYKL
+12 
-24 CYQYFSKEIILTLI
+24 
-38 KFLNKIV
+38 
-45 IHHPKK
+45 
-51 ILGLTVLLGILAF
+51 
-64 PSLFYIQNDPSPHL
+64 
-78 LPVSHPVRQA
+78 
-88 MEQLREDYT
+88 
-97 GTNPGVFIMLEAED
+97 MLEAED

-118 LERIQR
+118 LERIQS
-124 LTEAIENLSL
+124 LTESIENLRL
-134 LSQEDLTGL
+134 LSHDDLTALQQLSTKFPGELAEQL
-143 RQLATEF
+143 R
-150 PAESREW
+150 
-157 LQKIMPAEIRGLDDM
+157 KILPNEIDGLDDM

-179 IRESLEEDSL
+179 IRESLEEGSL
-189 WLPGWDALI
+189 WLPAWDALI
-198 NNIEI
+198 NNLEV
-203 RSAPVVDVLSMSN
+203 RAAPVVEVLSMAN
-216 TDNIIGTLEGLD
+216 TDDIVGTLEGLD
-228 ISPLYEE
+228 ISPLYEDT
-235 APETPAE
+235 PETPAE

-252 NELFRNYLYSEDGKH
+252 NELFRNYLYSEDGRH

-316 RTVIDQDTK
+316 RTVIDRDTK
-325 KFFPFVALLTVFFL
+325 KFFPFVALLAVFFL
-339 WLTFRRLIG
+339 WLSFRRFIG

-412 AVSLMLEKLALPIT
+412 AVSLMLEKLALPVT

-436 FSLTISDIVPI
+436 FSLTVSDIIPI

-458 LFAMVLSL
+458 LLAMVLSL
-466 LFIPALLMVLPE
+466 VFIPALLMVLPE
-478 KKTESEDN
+478 KKTESAVDSATTTAT
-486 SSTNAAK
+486 SS
-493 SRGVHQ
+493 GMHQ
-499 ENFMDRLFQKF
+499 ENFMDRLIQKF
-510 LEGLTAWVLRNAKLI
+510 LEGLTSWVLSNAKII

-539 LLQLNVESNLESYF
+539 LLQLKVESNLESYF

-570 GSRTINIVIKINKEG
+570 GSRTINIVININEEG

-593 LKLVEDFQIFL
+593 LKLVEDFQKFL
-604 STDQKVKRTFSL
+604 SAEQRVKRTFSL

-630 RADFNRLP
+630 RTEFNRLP
-638 QAVEFLESE
+638 QIVEILESV
-647 ETFEENGQSVKRSVK
+647 ETFEVNSQTVKRRVK
-662 REVSGR
+662 REISGR

-687 DVINSEYRNLN
+687 DVIDSEYRNLN

-705 DSTSEEEKLLL
+705 NSTIEEEKLLM

-722 AQHFPPEFSMISAGM
+722 AQHFPPHFSMISAGM

-744 SVEVVS
+744 STEVVS
-750 SQILSLCGSLLAVLL
+750 SQILSLSGSLLAVLL
-765 MLVLIFRSFYRG
+765 MLVLIFHSFYRG
-777 VIGMIPLAFTVLV
+777 VMGMIPLAFTVLF
-790 NFGIMGYFGV
+790 NFGIMGYSGV

-822 HYLSRMFSEVAQGAD
+822 HYLSRMFSEITQGAD
-837 LRDAIYS
+837 LQDAIAS

-865 ALSVSEFL
+865 ALGVSEFL

-901 VTLPNVLKLVPSENN
+901 VTMPNVLKLGPSGN
-916 K
+916 KKY

>member
-1 VQQVS
+1 M
-6 TTLNLR
+6 TL
-12 LAKTHNSLSYKL
+12 
-24 CYQYFSKEIILTLI
+24 F
-38 KFLNKIV
+38 KFLERLV

-51 ILGLTVLLGILAF
+51 ILVSTVLLGMLAV
-64 PSLFYIQNDPSPHL
+64 PSLLYIQNDPSPHL
-78 LPVSHPVRQA
+78 LPISHPVRQA

-118 LERIQR
+118 LERIQS
-124 LTEAIENLSL
+124 LTEAIENLRL
-134 LSQEDLTGL
+134 LTQEDLTALQQLSTKLPGESAEQL
-143 RQLATEF
+143 R
-150 PAESREW
+150 
-157 LQKIMPAEIRGLDDM
+157 KILPNEIDGLDDM

-189 WLPGWDALI
+189 WLPAWDALI
-198 NNIEI
+198 NNLEV
-203 RSAPVVDVLSMSN
+203 RSAPVVEVLSMAN
-216 TDNIIGTLEGLD
+216 TDDIVGTLEGLD

-235 APETPAE
+235 TPETPAE
-242 IKSLRSQVLA
+242 INRLRNQVLA
-252 NELFRNYLYSEDGKH
+252 NELFRNYLYSEDGRH

-296 ENPGEDVHYIAGFP
+296 ENPGEDLHYIAGFP

-316 RTVIDQDTK
+316 RTVIDRDTK
-325 KFFPFVALLTVFFL
+325 KFFPFVALLAVFFL
-339 WLTFRRLIG
+339 WLTFRKFIG

-403 RLEGQPREK
+403 RLEGHPREK
-412 AVSLMLEKLALPIT
+412 AVSLMLEKLALPVT

-436 FSLTISDIVPI
+436 FSLTVSDIIPI

-458 LFAMVLSL
+458 LLAMVLSL
-466 LFIPALLMVLPE
+466 VFIPALLMVLPE
-478 KKTESEDN
+478 KETESAVDSATTTAT
-486 SSTNAAK
+486 SS
-493 SRGVHQ
+493 GVHQ

-510 LEGLTAWVLRNAKLI
+510 LEGLTSWVLRNAKII
-525 LLGALIISGFSVYG
+525 LLGALIISGFSFYG
-539 LLQLNVESNLESYF
+539 LLQLKVESNLESYF

-570 GSRTINIVIKINKEG
+570 GSRTINIVIKINEEG

-593 LKLVEDFQIFL
+593 LKLVEDFQKFL
-604 STDQKVKRTFSL
+604 SAEQRVKRTFSL

-630 RADFNRLP
+630 RTDFNRLP
-638 QAVEFLESE
+638 QAVEILESE
-647 ETFEENGQSVKRSVK
+647 ETFEENGQTVKRNVK

-687 DVINSEYRNLN
+687 DVIDSEYRNLN

-705 DSTSEEEKLLL
+705 NSTTEEEKLLK
-716 RIDEYA
+716 RIDDYA
-722 AQHFPPEFSMISAGM
+722 AQHFPPQFSMTSTGM

-744 SVEVVS
+744 STEVVS
-750 SQILSLCGSLLAVLL
+750 SQILSLSGSLLAVLL

-777 VIGMIPLAFTVLV
+777 VMGMIPLVFTVLF
-790 NFGIMGYFGV
+790 NFGFMGYFGV

-822 HYLSRMFSEVAQGAD
+822 HYLSRMFSEIAQGAT
-837 LRDAIYS
+837 LQDAIAR

-901 VTLPNVLKLVPSENN
+901 VSLPNALKLRPADN
-916 K
+916 KK

>member
-1 VQQVS
+1 M
-6 TTLNLR
+6 TL
-12 LAKTHNSLSYKL
+12 
-24 CYQYFSKEIILTLI
+24 F
-38 KFLNKIV
+38 KFLERLV
-45 IHHPKK
+45 IYHPKK
-51 ILGLTVLLGILAF
+51 ILVSTVLLGMLAV
-64 PSLFYIQNDPSPHL
+64 PSLLYIQNDPSPHL
-78 LPVSHPVRQA
+78 LPISHPVRQA

-118 LERIQR
+118 LERIKS
-124 LTEAIENLSL
+124 LTEAIENLRL
-134 LSQEDLTGL
+134 LTQEDLTALQQLSTKLPGESAEKL
-143 RQLATEF
+143 R
-150 PAESREW
+150 
-157 LQKIMPAEIRGLDDM
+157 KILPNEIDGLDDM

-189 WLPGWDALI
+189 WLPAWDALI
-198 NNIEI
+198 NNLEV
-203 RSAPVVDVLSMSN
+203 RSAPVVEVLSMAN
-216 TDNIIGTLEGLD
+216 TDDIVGTLEGLD

-235 APETPAE
+235 TPETPAE
-242 IKSLRSQVLA
+242 INRLRNQVLA
-252 NELFRNYLYSEDGKH
+252 NELFRNYLYSEDGRH

-296 ENPGEDVHYIAGFP
+296 ENPGEDLHYIAGFP

-316 RTVIDQDTK
+316 RTVIDRDTK
-325 KFFPFVALLTVFFL
+325 KFFPFVALLAVFFL
-339 WLTFRRLIG
+339 WLTFRKFIG

-403 RLEGQPREK
+403 RLEGHPREK
-412 AVSLMLEKLALPIT
+412 AVSLMLEKLALPVT

-436 FSLTISDIVPI
+436 FSLTVSDIIPI

-458 LFAMVLSL
+458 LLAMVLSL
-466 LFIPALLMVLPE
+466 VFIPALLMVLPE
-478 KKTESEDN
+478 KETESAVDSATTTAT
-486 SSTNAAK
+486 SS
-493 SRGVHQ
+493 GVHQ

-510 LEGLTAWVLRNAKLI
+510 LEGLTSWVLRNAKII
-525 LLGALIISGFSVYG
+525 LLGAVIISGFSFYG
-539 LLQLNVESNLESYF
+539 LLQLKVESNLESYF

-570 GSRTINIVIKINKEG
+570 GSRTINIVIKINEEG

-593 LKLVEDFQIFL
+593 LKLVEDFQKFL
-604 STDQKVKRTFSL
+604 SAEQRVKRTFSL

-630 RADFNRLP
+630 RTDFNRLP
-638 QAVEFLESE
+638 QAVEILESE
-647 ETFEENGQSVKRSVK
+647 ETFEENGQTVKRNVK

-687 DVINSEYRNLN
+687 DVIDSEYRNLN

-705 DSTSEEEKLLL
+705 NSTTEEEKLLK
-716 RIDEYA
+716 RIDDYA
-722 AQHFPPEFSMISAGM
+722 AQHFPPQFSMTSTGM

-744 SVEVVS
+744 STEVVS
-750 SQILSLCGSLLAVLL
+750 SQILSLSGSLLAVLL

-777 VIGMIPLAFTVLV
+777 VMGMIPLVFTVLF
-790 NFGIMGYFGV
+790 NFGFMGYFGV

-822 HYLSRMFSEVAQGAD
+822 HYLSRMFSEIAQGAT
-837 LRDAIYS
+837 LQDAIAR

-901 VTLPNVLKLVPSENN
+901 VSLPNALKLRPTDN
-916 K
+916 KK

>member
-1 VQQVS
+1 M
-6 TTLNLR
+6 TL
-12 LAKTHNSLSYKL
+12 
-24 CYQYFSKEIILTLI
+24 F
-38 KFLNKIV
+38 KFLERLV

-51 ILGLTVLLGILAF
+51 ILVSTVLLGILAV
-64 PSLFYIQNDPSPHL
+64 PSLLYVQNDPSPHL
-78 LPVSHPVRQA
+78 LPISHPVRQA

-118 LERIQR
+118 LERIQS
-124 LTEAIENLSL
+124 LTESIENLRL
-134 LSQEDLTGL
+134 LSQEDLTALQQLSTKFPGELAEQL
-143 RQLATEF
+143 R
-150 PAESREW
+150 
-157 LQKIMPAEIRGLDDM
+157 KILPNEIDGLDDM

-179 IRESLEEDSL
+179 IRESLEEGSL
-189 WLPGWDALI
+189 WLPAWDALI
-198 NNIEI
+198 NNLEV
-203 RSAPVVDVLSMSN
+203 RAAPVVEVLSMAN
-216 TDNIIGTLEGLD
+216 TDDIVGTLEGLD

-235 APETPAE
+235 TPETPAE

-252 NELFRNYLYSEDGKH
+252 NELFRNYLYSEDGRH

-281 ENLYAIYQA
+281 ENLYAIYLA

-296 ENPGEDVHYIAGFP
+296 ENPGEDIHYIAGFP

-316 RTVIDQDTK
+316 RTVIDRDTK
-325 KFFPFVALLTVFFL
+325 KFFPFVALLAVFFL
-339 WLTFRRLIG
+339 WLTFRGFIG

-412 AVSLMLEKLALPIT
+412 AVSLMLEKLALPVT

-436 FSLTISDIVPI
+436 FSLTVSDIIPI

-458 LFAMVLSL
+458 LLAMMLSL
-466 LFIPALLMVLPE
+466 VFIPALLMVLPE
-478 KKTESEDN
+478 KKTESAVDSATTTAT
-486 SSTNAAK
+486 SS
-493 SRGVHQ
+493 GMHQ
-499 ENFMDRLFQKF
+499 ENFMDRLIQKF
-510 LEGLTAWVLRNAKLI
+510 LEGLTSWVLINAKII

-539 LLQLNVESNLESYF
+539 LLQLKVESNLESYF

-570 GSRTINIVIKINKEG
+570 GSRTINIVIKINEEG

-593 LKLVEDFQIFL
+593 LKLVEDFQKFL
-604 STDQKVKRTFSL
+604 SAEQRVKRTFSL

-630 RADFNRLP
+630 RTEFNRLP
-638 QAVEFLESE
+638 QTVEILESE
-647 ETFEENGQSVKRSVK
+647 ETFEENGQIVKRGVK
-662 REVSGR
+662 REISGR

-687 DVINSEYRNLN
+687 DVIDSEYRNLN
-698 LSVNISS
+698 LTVNISS
-705 DSTSEEEKLLL
+705 NSTIEEEKLLM

-722 AQHFPPEFSMISAGM
+722 AQHFPPQFIMISAGM

-744 SVEVVS
+744 STEVVS
-750 SQILSLCGSLLAVLL
+750 SQIFSLSGSLLAVLL
-765 MLVLIFRSFYRG
+765 MLVLIFHSFYRG
-777 VIGMIPLAFTVLV
+777 VMGMIPLAFTVLF
-790 NFGIMGYFGV
+790 NFGIMGYSGV

-822 HYLSRMFSEVAQGAD
+822 HYLSRMFSEITQGAD
-837 LRDAIYS
+837 LQDAIAS

-865 ALSVSEFL
+865 ALGVSEFL

-901 VTLPNVLKLVPSENN
+901 VTIPNVLKLGPSENKN
-916 K
+916 Y

>member
-1 VQQVS
+1 M
-6 TTLNLR
+6 TL
-12 LAKTHNSLSYKL
+12 
-24 CYQYFSKEIILTLI
+24 F
-38 KFLNKIV
+38 KFLERLV

-51 ILGLTVLLGILAF
+51 ILVSTVLLGMLAV
-64 PSLFYIQNDPSPHL
+64 PSLLYIQNDPSPHL
-78 LPVSHPVRQA
+78 LPISHPVRQA

-118 LERIQR
+118 LERIKS
-124 LTEAIENLSL
+124 LTEAIENLRL
-134 LSQEDLTGL
+134 LTQEDLTALQQLSTKLPGESAEQL
-143 RQLATEF
+143 R
-150 PAESREW
+150 
-157 LQKIMPAEIRGLDDM
+157 KILPNEIDGLDDM

-189 WLPGWDALI
+189 WLPAWDALI
-198 NNIEI
+198 NNLEV
-203 RSAPVVDVLSMSN
+203 RSAPVVEVLSMAN
-216 TDNIIGTLEGLD
+216 TDDIVGTLEGLD

-235 APETPAE
+235 TPETPAE
-242 IKSLRSQVLA
+242 INRLRKQVLA
-252 NELFRNYLYSEDGKH
+252 NELFRNYLYSEDGRH

-296 ENPGEDVHYIAGFP
+296 ENPGEDLHYIAGFP

-316 RTVIDQDTK
+316 RTVIDRDTK
-325 KFFPFVALLTVFFL
+325 KFFPFVALLAVFFL
-339 WLTFRRLIG
+339 WLTFRKFIG

-403 RLEGQPREK
+403 RLEGHPREK
-412 AVSLMLEKLALPIT
+412 AVSLMLEKLALPVT

-436 FSLTISDIVPI
+436 FSLTVSDIIPI

-458 LFAMVLSL
+458 LLAMVLSL
-466 LFIPALLMVLPE
+466 VFIPALLMVLPE
-478 KKTESEDN
+478 KETESAVDSATTTAT
-486 SSTNAAK
+486 SS
-493 SRGVHQ
+493 GVHQ

-510 LEGLTAWVLRNAKLI
+510 LEGLTSWVLRNAKII
-525 LLGALIISGFSVYG
+525 LLGALIISGFSFYG
-539 LLQLNVESNLESYF
+539 LLQLKVESNLESYF

-570 GSRTINIVIKINKEG
+570 GSRTINIVIKINEEG

-593 LKLVEDFQIFL
+593 LKLVEDFQKFL
-604 STDQKVKRTFSL
+604 SAEQRVKRTFSL

-630 RADFNRLP
+630 RTDFNRLP
-638 QAVEFLESE
+638 QAVEILESE
-647 ETFEENGQSVKRSVK
+647 ETFEENGQTVKRNVK

-687 DVINSEYRNLN
+687 DVIDSEYRNLN

-705 DSTSEEEKLLL
+705 NSTTEEEKLLK
-716 RIDEYA
+716 RIDDYA
-722 AQHFPPEFSMISAGM
+722 AQHFPPQFSMTSTGM

-744 SVEVVS
+744 STEVVS
-750 SQILSLCGSLLAVLL
+750 SQILSLSGSLLAVLL

-777 VIGMIPLAFTVLV
+777 VMGMIPLVFTVLF
-790 NFGIMGYFGV
+790 NFGFMGYFGV

-822 HYLSRMFSEVAQGAD
+822 HYLSRMFSEIAQGAT
-837 LRDAIYS
+837 LQDAIAR

-901 VTLPNVLKLVPSENN
+901 VSLPNALKLRPADN
-916 K
+916 KK

>member
-1 VQQVS
+1 M
-6 TTLNLR
+6 TL
-12 LAKTHNSLSYKL
+12 
-24 CYQYFSKEIILTLI
+24 F
-38 KFLNKIV
+38 KFLESFV

-51 ILGLTVLLGILAF
+51 ILVSTVLLGILAV

-78 LPVSHPVRQA
+78 LPISHPVRVA

-118 LERIQR
+118 LKRIQS

-134 LSQEDLTGL
+134 LSQEDLTV
-143 RQLATEF
+143 
-150 PAESREW
+150 
-157 LQKIMPAEIRGLDDM
+157 LQKLAPNFPGESGERFRKILPTEIDGLDEM
-172 FWMEFAE
+172 FWLEFTE
-179 IRESLEEDSL
+179 IRESLEQDSL
-189 WLPGWDALI
+189 WLPAWDALI
-198 NNIEI
+198 NNIDI
-203 RSAPVVDVLSMSN
+203 RAAPVVEVLSMAN

-235 APETPAE
+235 APETPPE

-777 VIGMIPLAFTVLV
+777 VIGMIPLAFTVLF

>member
-1 VQQVS
+1 M
-6 TTLNLR
+6 TL
-12 LAKTHNSLSYKL
+12 
-24 CYQYFSKEIILTLI
+24 F
-38 KFLNKIV
+38 KFLERLV

-51 ILGLTVLLGILAF
+51 ILVSTVLLGILAV
-64 PSLFYIQNDPSPHL
+64 PSLLYVQNDPSPHL
-78 LPVSHPVRQA
+78 LPISHPVRQA

-118 LERIQR
+118 LERIQS
-124 LTEAIENLSL
+124 LTESIENLRL
-134 LSQEDLTGL
+134 LSQEDLTALQQLSTKFPGELAEQL
-143 RQLATEF
+143 R
-150 PAESREW
+150 
-157 LQKIMPAEIRGLDDM
+157 KILPNEIDGLDDM

-179 IRESLEEDSL
+179 IRESLEEGSL
-189 WLPGWDALI
+189 WLPAWDALI
-198 NNIEI
+198 NNLEV
-203 RSAPVVDVLSMSN
+203 RAAPVVEVLSMAN
-216 TDNIIGTLEGLD
+216 TDDIVGTLEGLD

-235 APETPAE
+235 TPETPAE

-252 NELFRNYLYSEDGKH
+252 NELFRNYLYSEDGRH

-281 ENLYAIYQA
+281 ENLYAIYLA

-296 ENPGEDVHYIAGFP
+296 ENPGEDIHYIAGFP

-316 RTVIDQDTK
+316 RTVIDRDTK
-325 KFFPFVALLTVFFL
+325 KFFPFVALLAVFFL
-339 WLTFRRLIG
+339 WLTFRGFIG

-412 AVSLMLEKLALPIT
+412 AVSLMLEKLALPVT

-436 FSLTISDIVPI
+436 FSLTVSDIIPI

-458 LFAMVLSL
+458 LLAMMLSL
-466 LFIPALLMVLPE
+466 VFIPALLMVLPE
-478 KKTESEDN
+478 KKTESAVDSATTTAT
-486 SSTNAAK
+486 SS
-493 SRGVHQ
+493 GMHQ
-499 ENFMDRLFQKF
+499 ENFMDRLIQKF
-510 LEGLTAWVLRNAKLI
+510 LEGLTSWVLSNAKII
-525 LLGALIISGFSVYG
+525 LLGTLIISGFSVYG
-539 LLQLNVESNLESYF
+539 LLQLKVESNLESYF

-570 GSRTINIVIKINKEG
+570 GSRTINIVIKINEEG

-593 LKLVEDFQIFL
+593 LKLVEDFQKFL
-604 STDQKVKRTFSL
+604 SAEQRVKRTFSL

-630 RADFNRLP
+630 RTEFNRLP
-638 QAVEFLESE
+638 QTVEILESE
-647 ETFEENGQSVKRSVK
+647 ETFEENGQIVKRGVK
-662 REVSGR
+662 REISGR

-687 DVINSEYRNLN
+687 DVIDSEYRNLN

-705 DSTSEEEKLLL
+705 NSTIEEEKLLM

-722 AQHFPPEFSMISAGM
+722 AQHFPPQFIMISAGM

-744 SVEVVS
+744 STEVVS
-750 SQILSLCGSLLAVLL
+750 SQILSLSGSLLAVLL
-765 MLVLIFRSFYRG
+765 MLVLIFHSFYRG
-777 VIGMIPLAFTVLV
+777 VMGMIPLAFTVLF
-790 NFGIMGYFGV
+790 NFGIMGYSGV

-822 HYLSRMFSEVAQGAD
+822 HYLSRMFSEITQGAD
-837 LRDAIYS
+837 LQDAIAS

-865 ALSVSEFL
+865 ALGVSEFL

-901 VTLPNVLKLVPSENN
+901 VTIPNVLKLGPSENKN
-916 K
+916 Y

>member
-1 VQQVS
+1 M
-6 TTLNLR
+6 TL
-12 LAKTHNSLSYKL
+12 
-24 CYQYFSKEIILTLI
+24 F
-38 KFLNKIV
+38 KFLERLV

-51 ILGLTVLLGILAF
+51 ILVSTVLLGMLAV
-64 PSLFYIQNDPSPHL
+64 PSLLYIQNDPSPHL
-78 LPVSHPVRQA
+78 LPISHPVRQA

-118 LERIQR
+118 LERIQS
-124 LTEAIENLSL
+124 LTEAIENLRL
-134 LSQEDLTGL
+134 LTQEDLTALQQLSTKLPGESAEQL
-143 RQLATEF
+143 R
-150 PAESREW
+150 
-157 LQKIMPAEIRGLDDM
+157 KILPNEIDGLDDM

-179 IRESLEEDSL
+179 IRESLEEETL
-189 WLPGWDALI
+189 WLPAWDALI
-198 NNIEI
+198 NNLEV
-203 RSAPVVDVLSMSN
+203 RSAPVVEVLSMAN
-216 TDNIIGTLEGLD
+216 TDDIVGTLEGLD
-228 ISPLYEE
+228 ISPLYEDT
-235 APETPAE
+235 PETPAE
-242 IKSLRSQVLA
+242 INRLRNQVLA
-252 NELFRNYLYSEDGKH
+252 NELFRNYLYSEDGRH

-296 ENPGEDVHYIAGFP
+296 ENPGEDLHYIAGFP

-316 RTVIDQDTK
+316 RTVIDRDTK
-325 KFFPFVALLTVFFL
+325 KFFPFVALLAVFFL
-339 WLTFRRLIG
+339 WLTFRKFIG

-362 TLAIMVIF
+362 TLAIMVVF

-403 RLEGQPREK
+403 RLEGHPREK
-412 AVSLMLEKLALPIT
+412 AVSLMLEKLALPVT

-436 FSLTISDIVPI
+436 FSLTVSDIIPI

-458 LFAMVLSL
+458 LLAMVLSL
-466 LFIPALLMVLPE
+466 VFIPALLMVLPE
-478 KKTESEDN
+478 KETESAVDSATTTAT
-486 SSTNAAK
+486 SS
-493 SRGVHQ
+493 GVHQ

-510 LEGLTAWVLRNAKLI
+510 LEGLTSWVLRNAKII
-525 LLGALIISGFSVYG
+525 LLGALIISGFSFYG
-539 LLQLNVESNLESYF
+539 LLQLKVESNLESYF

-570 GSRTINIVIKINKEG
+570 GSRTINIVIKINEEG

-593 LKLVEDFQIFL
+593 LKLVEDFQKFL
-604 STDQKVKRTFSL
+604 SAEQRVKRTFSL

-630 RADFNRLP
+630 RTDFNRLP
-638 QAVEFLESE
+638 QAVEILESE
-647 ETFEENGQSVKRSVK
+647 ETFEENGQTVKRNVK

-687 DVINSEYRNLN
+687 DVIDSEYRNLN

-705 DSTSEEEKLLL
+705 NSTTEEEKLLK
-716 RIDEYA
+716 RIDDYA
-722 AQHFPPEFSMISAGM
+722 AQHFPPQFSMTSTGM

-744 SVEVVS
+744 STEVVS
-750 SQILSLCGSLLAVLL
+750 SQILSLSGSLLAVLL

-777 VIGMIPLAFTVLV
+777 VMGMIPLVFTVLF
-790 NFGIMGYFGV
+790 NFGFMGYFGV

-822 HYLSRMFSEVAQGAD
+822 HYLSRMFSEIAQGAT
-837 LRDAIYS
+837 LQDAIS
-844 TVRRSGKAI
+844 KTVRRSGKAI

-901 VTLPNVLKLVPSENN
+901 VSLPNALKLLPADN
-916 K
+916 KK

>member
-1 VQQVS
+1 M
-6 TTLNLR
+6 TL
-12 LAKTHNSLSYKL
+12 
-24 CYQYFSKEIILTLI
+24 F
-38 KFLNKIV
+38 KFLERLV

-51 ILGLTVLLGILAF
+51 ILVSTVLLGMLAV
-64 PSLFYIQNDPSPHL
+64 PSLLYIQNDPSPHL
-78 LPVSHPVRQA
+78 LPISHPVRQA

-118 LERIQR
+118 LGRIQS
-124 LTEAIENLSL
+124 LTEAIENLRL
-134 LSQEDLTGL
+134 LTQEDLTALQQLSTKLPGESAEQL
-143 RQLATEF
+143 R
-150 PAESREW
+150 
-157 LQKIMPAEIRGLDDM
+157 KILPNEIDGLDDM

-179 IRESLEEDSL
+179 IRESLEEETL
-189 WLPGWDALI
+189 WLPAWDALI
-198 NNIEI
+198 NNLEV
-203 RSAPVVDVLSMSN
+203 RSAPVVEVLSMAN
-216 TDNIIGTLEGLD
+216 TDDIVGTLEGLD

-235 APETPAE
+235 TPETPAE
-242 IKSLRSQVLA
+242 INRLRKQVLA
-252 NELFRNYLYSEDGKH
+252 NELFRNYLYSEDGRH

-296 ENPGEDVHYIAGFP
+296 ENPGEDLHYIAGFP

-316 RTVIDQDTK
+316 RTVIDRDTK
-325 KFFPFVALLTVFFL
+325 KFFPFVALLAVFFL
-339 WLTFRRLIG
+339 WLTFRKFIG

-403 RLEGQPREK
+403 RLEGHPREK
-412 AVSLMLEKLALPIT
+412 AVSLMLEKLALPVT

-436 FSLTISDIVPI
+436 FSLTVSDIIPI

-458 LFAMVLSL
+458 LLAMVLSL
-466 LFIPALLMVLPE
+466 VFIPALLMVLPE
-478 KKTESEDN
+478 KKTEPEVDSATTTAT
-486 SSTNAAK
+486 SS
-493 SRGVHQ
+493 GVHR

-510 LEGLTAWVLRNAKLI
+510 LEGLTSWVLRNAKII
-525 LLGALIISGFSVYG
+525 LLGAVIISGFSFYG
-539 LLQLNVESNLESYF
+539 LLQLKVESNLESYF

-570 GSRTINIVIKINKEG
+570 GSRTINIVIKINEEG

-593 LKLVEDFQIFL
+593 LKLVEDFQKFL
-604 STDQKVKRTFSL
+604 SAEQRVKRTFSL

-630 RADFNRLP
+630 RTDFNRLP
-638 QAVEFLESE
+638 QAVEIIESE
-647 ETFEENGQSVKRSVK
+647 ETFEENGQTVKRNVK

-687 DVINSEYRNLN
+687 DVIDSEYRNLN

-705 DSTSEEEKLLL
+705 NSTTEEEKLLK
-716 RIDEYA
+716 RIDDYA
-722 AQHFPPEFSMISAGM
+722 TQHFPPQFSMTSTGM

-744 SVEVVS
+744 STEVVS
-750 SQILSLCGSLLAVLL
+750 SQILSLSGSLLAVLL

-777 VIGMIPLAFTVLV
+777 VMGMIPLVFTVLF
-790 NFGIMGYFGV
+790 NFGFMGYFGV

-822 HYLSRMFSEVAQGAD
+822 HYLSRMFSEIAQGAT
-837 LRDAIYS
+837 LQDAIS
-844 TVRRSGKAI
+844 KTVRRSGKAI

-901 VTLPNVLKLVPSENN
+901 VSLPNALKLLPADN
-916 K
+916 KK

>member
-1 VQQVS
+1 M
-6 TTLNLR
+6 TL
-12 LAKTHNSLSYKL
+12 
-24 CYQYFSKEIILTLI
+24 F
-38 KFLNKIV
+38 KFLERLV

-51 ILGLTVLLGILAF
+51 ILVSTVLLGILAV
-64 PSLFYIQNDPSPHL
+64 PSLLYVQNDPSPHL
-78 LPVSHPVRQA
+78 LPISHPVRQA

-118 LERIQR
+118 LERIQS
-124 LTEAIENLSL
+124 LTESIENLRL
-134 LSQEDLTGL
+134 LSQEDLTALQQLSTKFPGELAEQL
-143 RQLATEF
+143 R
-150 PAESREW
+150 
-157 LQKIMPAEIRGLDDM
+157 KILPNEIDGLDDM

-179 IRESLEEDSL
+179 IRESLEEGSL
-189 WLPGWDALI
+189 WLPAWDALI
-198 NNIEI
+198 NNLEV
-203 RSAPVVDVLSMSN
+203 RAAPVVEVLSMA
-216 TDNIIGTLEGLD
+216 NIDDIVGTLEGLD

-235 APETPAE
+235 TPVTTAE

-252 NELFRNYLYSEDGKH
+252 NELFRNYLYSEDGRH

-316 RTVIDQDTK
+316 RTVIDRDTK
-325 KFFPFVALLTVFFL
+325 KFFPFVALLAVFFL
-339 WLTFRRLIG
+339 WLTFRRFIG

-412 AVSLMLEKLALPIT
+412 AVSLMLEKLALPVT

-436 FSLTISDIVPI
+436 FSLTVSDIIPI

-458 LFAMVLSL
+458 LLAMMLSL
-466 LFIPALLMVLPE
+466 VFIPALLMVLPE
-478 KKTESEDN
+478 KKTESAVDSATTTAT
-486 SSTNAAK
+486 SS
-493 SRGVHQ
+493 GMHQ
-499 ENFMDRLFQKF
+499 ENFMDRLIQKF
-510 LEGLTAWVLRNAKLI
+510 LEGLTSWVLSNAKII

-539 LLQLNVESNLESYF
+539 LLQLKVESNLESYF

-570 GSRTINIVIKINKEG
+570 GSRTINIVIKINEEG

-593 LKLVEDFQIFL
+593 LKLVEDFQKFL
-604 STDQKVKRTFSL
+604 SAEQRVKRTFSL

-630 RADFNRLP
+630 RTEFNRLP
-638 QAVEFLESE
+638 QTVEILESE
-647 ETFEENGQSVKRSVK
+647 ETFEENGQIVKRGVK
-662 REVSGR
+662 REISGR

-687 DVINSEYRNLN
+687 DVIDSEYRNLN
-698 LSVNISS
+698 LTVNISS
-705 DSTSEEEKLLL
+705 NSTIEEEKLLM

-722 AQHFPPEFSMISAGM
+722 AQHFPPQFIMISAGM

-744 SVEVVS
+744 STEVVS
-750 SQILSLCGSLLAVLL
+750 SQILSLSGSLLAVLL
-765 MLVLIFRSFYRG
+765 MLVLIFHSFYRG
-777 VIGMIPLAFTVLV
+777 VMGMIPLAFTVLF
-790 NFGIMGYFGV
+790 NFGIMGYSGV

-822 HYLSRMFSEVAQGAD
+822 HYLSRMFSEITQGAD
-837 LRDAIYS
+837 LQDAIAS

-865 ALSVSEFL
+865 ALGVSEFL

-901 VTLPNVLKLVPSENN
+901 VTIPNVLKLGPSENKN
-916 K
+916 Y

>member
-1 VQQVS
+1 M
-6 TTLNLR
+6 TL
-12 LAKTHNSLSYKL
+12 
-24 CYQYFSKEIILTLI
+24 F
-38 KFLNKIV
+38 KFLERLV

-51 ILGLTVLLGILAF
+51 ILVSTVLLGILAV
-64 PSLFYIQNDPSPHL
+64 PSLLYVQNDPSPHL
-78 LPVSHPVRQA
+78 LPISHPVRQA

-118 LERIQR
+118 LERIQS
-124 LTEAIENLSL
+124 LTESIENLRL
-134 LSQEDLTGL
+134 LSQEDLTALQQLSTKFPGELAEQL
-143 RQLATEF
+143 R
-150 PAESREW
+150 
-157 LQKIMPAEIRGLDDM
+157 KILPNEIDGLDDM

-179 IRESLEEDSL
+179 IRESLEEGSL
-189 WLPGWDALI
+189 WLPAWDALI
-198 NNIEI
+198 NNLEV
-203 RSAPVVDVLSMSN
+203 RAAPVVEVLSMAN
-216 TDNIIGTLEGLD
+216 TDDIVGTLEGLD

-235 APETPAE
+235 TPETPAE

-252 NELFRNYLYSEDGKH
+252 NELFRNYLYSEDGRH

-281 ENLYAIYQA
+281 ENLYAIYLA

-296 ENPGEDVHYIAGFP
+296 ENPGEDIHYIAGFP

-316 RTVIDQDTK
+316 RTVIDRDTK
-325 KFFPFVALLTVFFL
+325 KFFPFVALLAVFFL
-339 WLTFRRLIG
+339 WLTFRGFIG

-412 AVSLMLEKLALPIT
+412 AVSLMLEKLALPVT

-436 FSLTISDIVPI
+436 FSLTVSDIIPI

-458 LFAMVLSL
+458 LLAMMLSL
-466 LFIPALLMVLPE
+466 VFIPALLMVLPE
-478 KKTESEDN
+478 KKTESAVDSATTTAT
-486 SSTNAAK
+486 SS
-493 SRGVHQ
+493 GMHQ
-499 ENFMDRLFQKF
+499 ENFMDRLIQKF
-510 LEGLTAWVLRNAKLI
+510 LEGLTSWVLSNAKII

-539 LLQLNVESNLESYF
+539 LLQLKVESNLESYF

-570 GSRTINIVIKINKEG
+570 GSRTINIVIKINEEG

-593 LKLVEDFQIFL
+593 LKLVEDFQNFL
-604 STDQKVKRTFSL
+604 SAEQRVKRTFSL

-630 RADFNRLP
+630 RTEFNRLP
-638 QAVEFLESE
+638 QTVEILESE
-647 ETFEENGQSVKRSVK
+647 ETFEENGQIVKRGVK
-662 REVSGR
+662 REISGR

-687 DVINSEYRNLN
+687 DVIDSEYRNLN

-705 DSTSEEEKLLL
+705 NSTIEEEKLLM

-722 AQHFPPEFSMISAGM
+722 AQHFPPQFIMISAGM

-744 SVEVVS
+744 STEVVS
-750 SQILSLCGSLLAVLL
+750 SQILSLSGSLLAVLL
-765 MLVLIFRSFYRG
+765 MLVLIFHSFYRG
-777 VIGMIPLAFTVLV
+777 VMGMIPLAFTVLF
-790 NFGIMGYFGV
+790 NFGIMGYSGV

-822 HYLSRMFSEVAQGAD
+822 HYLSRMFSEITQGAD
-837 LRDAIYS
+837 LQDAIAS

-865 ALSVSEFL
+865 ALGVSEFL

-901 VTLPNVLKLVPSENN
+901 VTIPNVLKLGPSENKN
-916 K
+916 Y

>member
-1 VQQVS
+1 M
-6 TTLNLR
+6 TL
-12 LAKTHNSLSYKL
+12 
-24 CYQYFSKEIILTLI
+24 F
-38 KFLNKIV
+38 KFLERLV

-51 ILGLTVLLGILAF
+51 ILVSTVLLGILAV
-64 PSLFYIQNDPSPHL
+64 PSLLYVQNDPSPHL
-78 LPVSHPVRQA
+78 LPISHPVRQA

-118 LERIQR
+118 LERIQS
-124 LTEAIENLSL
+124 LTESIENLRL
-134 LSQEDLTGL
+134 LSQEDLTALQQLSTKFPGELAEQL
-143 RQLATEF
+143 R
-150 PAESREW
+150 
-157 LQKIMPAEIRGLDDM
+157 KILPNEIDGLDDM

-179 IRESLEEDSL
+179 IRESLEEGSL
-189 WLPGWDALI
+189 WLPAWDALI
-198 NNIEI
+198 NNLEV
-203 RSAPVVDVLSMSN
+203 RAAPVVEVLSMAN
-216 TDNIIGTLEGLD
+216 TDDIVGTLEGLD

-235 APETPAE
+235 TPETPAE

-252 NELFRNYLYSEDGKH
+252 NELFRNYLYSEDGRH

-281 ENLYAIYQA
+281 ENLYAIYLA

-296 ENPGEDVHYIAGFP
+296 ENPGEDIHYIAGFP

-316 RTVIDQDTK
+316 RTVIDRDTK
-325 KFFPFVALLTVFFL
+325 KFFPFVALLAVFFL
-339 WLTFRRLIG
+339 WLTFRGFIG
-348 VAVPMLVVGFSILF
+348 VVVPMLVVGFSILF

-412 AVSLMLEKLALPIT
+412 AVSLMLEKLALPVT

-436 FSLTISDIVPI
+436 FSLTVSDIIPI

-458 LFAMVLSL
+458 LLAMMLSL
-466 LFIPALLMVLPE
+466 VFIPALLMVLPE
-478 KKTESEDN
+478 KKTESAVDSATTTAT
-486 SSTNAAK
+486 SS
-493 SRGVHQ
+493 GMHQ
-499 ENFMDRLFQKF
+499 ENFMDRLIQKF
-510 LEGLTAWVLRNAKLI
+510 LEGLTSWVLINAKII

-539 LLQLNVESNLESYF
+539 LLQLKVESNLESYF

-570 GSRTINIVIKINKEG
+570 GSRTINIVIKINEEG

-593 LKLVEDFQIFL
+593 LKLLEDFQKFL
-604 STDQKVKRTFSL
+604 SAEQRVKRTFSL

-630 RADFNRLP
+630 RTEFNRLP
-638 QAVEFLESE
+638 QTVEILESE
-647 ETFEENGQSVKRSVK
+647 ETFEENGQIVKRGVK
-662 REVSGR
+662 REISGR

-687 DVINSEYRNLN
+687 DVIDSEYRNLN
-698 LSVNISS
+698 LTVNISS
-705 DSTSEEEKLLL
+705 NSTIEEEKLLM

-722 AQHFPPEFSMISAGM
+722 AQHFPPQFIMISAGM

-744 SVEVVS
+744 STEVVS
-750 SQILSLCGSLLAVLL
+750 SQILSLSGSLLAVLL
-765 MLVLIFRSFYRG
+765 MLVLIFHSFYRG
-777 VIGMIPLAFTVLV
+777 VMGMIPLAFTVLF
-790 NFGIMGYFGV
+790 NFGIMGYSGV

-822 HYLSRMFSEVAQGAD
+822 HYLSRMFSEITQGAD
-837 LRDAIYS
+837 LQDAIAS

-865 ALSVSEFL
+865 ALGVSEFL

-901 VTLPNVLKLVPSENN
+901 VTIPNVLKLGPSENKN
-916 K
+916 Y